1 MAYQSQRKSKLSKL
15 VKKGV
20 SISLVLSMFAGIE
33 QAFAITSVNGETI
46 VASSNQQVSMK
57 DGTILHAWCWSFNA
71 IKENMA
77 AIKEAGYTSVQTSPI
92 NAVVVG
98 NGGDKKFTEQ
108 WYYHYQPT
116 AYTIGNYQLGTEA
129 EFIEMNRVAEQYGIK
144 IIVDA
149 VLNHTTSDYKKVS
162 SEITSITKWNRGN
175 NEIENWKSRWEV
187 TQKSLLGLW
196 EWNTQNPEVQQ
207 YLLKFLKNAV
217 ADGADGFRYDAAKHI
232 ELPGEYPNEFGSN
245 FWNVILNNGTEF
257 QYGEVLQDNISRDA
271 DYANLMSI
279 TASQYG
285 HSIRD
290 MLRNRNVHAGNL
302 GNYQAGVDPSK
313 LVLWVESHDTYANG
327 KTDSESESAW
337 MSDEDLKLGWAMITA
352 RAKGTPLF
360 FSRPVG
366 GGNGVRFPEQTKMGD
381 AGSNLYKDPT
391 IVAVN
396 KFHNAMVG
404 QSEYIR
410 NPNGDTTVAMIERG
424 TQGAVIANLS
434 DSEKSLNTET
444 KLANGTYKDQI
455 SGKTYTV
462 SNGRLSG
469 SIARRSV
476 LVLTNGESFD
486 NLASLSVQGYQEGS
500 HTFLTDTLNLT
511 LQTSNTS
518 EATYSVNNGAPIKF
532 ENGKVITIGSQVQF
546 GETVTVTL
554 SAKNT
559 KGQTVQSVYRFTK
572 EDPNANTTIYFDNPE
587 NWNQVYAYM
596 YSGTDTVLLNKWPGT
611 AMSKDSATGYYT
623 ITVPNSF
630 ISKGAKV
637 LFTNN
642 QGAQYPQNVGF
653 EVNSNGLYS
662 RDGFVKVVEKQIT
675 VPAVLGLKGQTTTE
689 ITITDAIELI
699 LQASHVTDAT
709 YQMNDGDAVSFN
721 DGDKLTLGQD
731 LKNGESLRLTLSAK
745 DSAGEL
751 VTKVY
756 SITKKVE
763 EPATQTTIR
772 FENPDKWTDVFVYMY
787 NAKGEKLLGAWPGTK
802 MEKDGTGLFAVT
814 LPTSY
819 ETDGVKVLFS
829 NNKGAQYPQSIG
841 FEFKSGGTYSKD
853 GLVAEQPSSEFK
865 EESEELPIPFE
876 TQYVDNPELEK
887 GQKVTR
893 LEGQD
898 GVKTITYRSEYI
910 GGQLVAKTKISETVS
925 KEPVTQVVEVGT
937 KVPDIEQQIA
947 NRVYFNNSQGWSKVY
962 AYVYDNKGVPLV
974 GNWPGKEMSQDEY
987 GYYIELG
994 EEFAGGKVIFNNP
1007 DTKVQF
1013 PAQNKPGY
1021 DLELGQVYEIDGSH
1035 RAVLPEPV
1043 AEGFTRI
1050 TFENPGG
1057 WSAANVY
1064 AYYGNPI
1071 QMPLGAWPGQAMLKD
1086 SKGHFYIDLPE
1097 EYANS
1102 NVKLLFNKPNSTIQF
1117 PVSVGF
1123 DFKADGHYTKDGLK

>member
-1 MAYQSQRKSKLSKL
+1 MILSFCNRLHLANDLILKKRRVLIPLQLIARFKVINCRYIFSRKCERFLIIFYEVYMAYQSQSKRILSKL
-15 VKKGV
+15 VKKAVGV
-20 SISLVLSMFAGIE
+20 TLILSMFAGIE
-33 QAFAITSVNGETI
+33 QAFTITSVNGETI

-57 DGTILHAWCWSFNA
+57 DGTVLHAWCWSFNA

-98 NGGDKKFTEQ
+98 NGGDKKFTNQ

-149 VLNHTTSDYKKVS
+149 VLNHTTSDYSKVS
-162 SEITSITKWNRGN
+162 SEIKSINNWTHGADRISNWN
-175 NEIENWKSRWEV
+175 SREEV

-196 EWNTQNPEVQQ
+196 ELNTQNPEVQQ

-217 ADGADGFRYDAAKHI
+217 SDGADGFRYDAAKHI
-232 ELPGEYPNEFGSN
+232 ELPGEYPNQYGSN
-245 FWNVILNNGTEF
+245 FWNVILNNGSEF

-285 HSIRD
+285 HSIREI
-290 MLRNRNVHAGNL
+290 LRNRNANAGNL
-302 GNYQAGVDPSK
+302 GNYRAGVDPSK

-327 KTDSESESAW
+327 NTDSESESAW

-366 GGNGVRFPEQTKMGD
+366 GGKGVRFPEQTKIGD

-410 NPNGDTTVAMIERG
+410 NPNGDTNVAMIERG

-455 SGKTYTV
+455 SGKIYTV

-476 LVLTNGESFD
+476 LVLTKGESFD
-486 NLASLSVQGYQEGS
+486 DLASLSVQGYKEGI

-554 SAKNT
+554 SAKNA
-559 KGQTVQSVYRFTK
+559 KGETVQSVYRFTK
-572 EDPNANTTIYFDNPE
+572 EDPNAN
-587 NWNQVYAYM
+587 
-596 YSGTDTVLLNKWPGT
+596 
-611 AMSKDSATGYYT
+611 
-623 ITVPNSF
+623 
-630 ISKGAKV
+630 
-637 LFTNN
+637 
-642 QGAQYPQNVGF
+642 
-653 EVNSNGLYS
+653 
-662 RDGFVKVVEKQIT
+662 
-675 VPAVLGLKGQTTTE
+675 
-689 ITITDAIELI
+689 
-699 LQASHVTDAT
+699 
-709 YQMNDGDAVSFN
+709 
-721 DGDKLTLGQD
+721 
-731 LKNGESLRLTLSAK
+731 
-745 DSAGEL
+745 
-751 VTKVY
+751 
-756 SITKKVE
+756 
-763 EPATQTTIR
+763 TTIR

-802 MEKDGTGLFAVT
+802 MEKDGTGLLAIT
-814 LPTSY
+814 LPISY

-829 NNKGAQYPQSIG
+829 NNKGAQYPRSLG

-853 GLVAEQPSSEFK
+853 GLVAEQPDSEFK
-865 EESEELPIPFE
+865 EENEELPIPFE
-876 TQYVDNPELEK
+876 TEYVDNPELEK

-893 LEGQD
+893 VEGQD

-910 GGQLVAKTKISETVS
+910 GDQLVSKTKISETVS

-947 NRVYFNNSQGWSKVY
+947 HRVYFNNSQGWSKVY

-1021 DLELGQVYEIDGSH
+1021 DLELGQVYELDGSH

-1043 AEGFTRI
+1043 AEDFTRI

-1057 WSAANVY
+1057 WGAANVY

-1123 DFKADGHYTKDGLK
+1123 DFKVDGHYTKDGLK

>member
-1 MAYQSQRKSKLSKL
+1 MAYQSQSKRILSKL
-15 VKKGV
+15 VKKAVGV
-20 SISLVLSMFAGIE
+20 TLILSMFAGIE
-33 QAFAITSVNGETI
+33 QAFTITSVNGETI

-57 DGTILHAWCWSFNA
+57 DGTVLHAWCWSFNA

-98 NGGDKKFTEQ
+98 NGGDKKFTNQ

-149 VLNHTTSDYKKVS
+149 VLNHTTSDYSKVS
-162 SEITSITKWNRGN
+162 SEIKSINNWTHGADRISNWN
-175 NEIENWKSRWEV
+175 SREEV

-196 EWNTQNPEVQQ
+196 ELNTQNPEVQQ

-217 ADGADGFRYDAAKHI
+217 SDGADGFRYDAAKHI
-232 ELPGEYPNEFGSN
+232 ELPGEYPNQYGSN
-245 FWNVILNNGTEF
+245 FWNVILNNGSEF

-285 HSIRD
+285 HSIREI
-290 MLRNRNVHAGNL
+290 LRNRNANAGNL
-302 GNYQAGVDPSK
+302 GNYRAGVDPSK

-327 KTDSESESAW
+327 NTDSESESAW

-366 GGNGVRFPEQTKMGD
+366 GGKGVRFPEQTKIGD

-410 NPNGDTTVAMIERG
+410 NPNGDTNVAMIERG

-476 LVLTNGESFD
+476 FVLTKGESFD
-486 NLASLSVQGYQEGS
+486 DLASLSVQGYKEGI
-500 HTFLTDTLNLT
+500 HTFLKDTLNLT

-554 SAKNT
+554 SAKNA
-559 KGQTVQSVYRFTK
+559 KGETVQSVYRFTK
-572 EDPNANTTIYFDNPE
+572 EDPNAN
-587 NWNQVYAYM
+587 
-596 YSGTDTVLLNKWPGT
+596 
-611 AMSKDSATGYYT
+611 
-623 ITVPNSF
+623 
-630 ISKGAKV
+630 
-637 LFTNN
+637 
-642 QGAQYPQNVGF
+642 
-653 EVNSNGLYS
+653 
-662 RDGFVKVVEKQIT
+662 
-675 VPAVLGLKGQTTTE
+675 
-689 ITITDAIELI
+689 
-699 LQASHVTDAT
+699 
-709 YQMNDGDAVSFN
+709 
-721 DGDKLTLGQD
+721 
-731 LKNGESLRLTLSAK
+731 
-745 DSAGEL
+745 
-751 VTKVY
+751 
-756 SITKKVE
+756 
-763 EPATQTTIR
+763 TTIR

-802 MEKDGTGLFAVT
+802 MEKDGTGLLAIT
-814 LPTSY
+814 LPISY

-829 NNKGAQYPQSIG
+829 NNKGAQYPQSLG

-853 GLVAEQPSSEFK
+853 GLVAEQPDSEFK
-865 EESEELPIPFE
+865 EENEELPITFE
-876 TQYVDNPELEK
+876 TEYVDNPELEK

-893 LEGQD
+893 VEGQD

-910 GGQLVAKTKISETVS
+910 GDQLVSKTKISETVS

-937 KVPDIEQQIA
+937 KVPDIEQQLA
-947 NRVYFNNSQGWSKVY
+947 HRVYFNNSQGWSKVY

-1021 DLELGQVYEIDGSH
+1021 DLELGQVYELDGSH

-1043 AEGFTRI
+1043 AEDFTRI

-1057 WSAANVY
+1057 WGAANVY
-1064 AYYGNPI
+1064 AYYGHPI

-1123 DFKADGHYTKDGLK
+1123 DFKVDGHYTKDGLK

>member
-1 MAYQSQRKSKLSKL
+1 MAYQSQSKRILSKL
-15 VKKGV
+15 VKKAVGV
-20 SISLVLSMFAGIE
+20 TLILSMFAGIE
-33 QAFAITSVNGETI
+33 QAFTITSVNGETI

-57 DGTILHAWCWSFNA
+57 DGTVLHAWCWSFNA

-98 NGGDKKFTEQ
+98 NGGDKKFTNQ

-149 VLNHTTSDYKKVS
+149 VLNHTTSDYSKVS
-162 SEITSITKWNRGN
+162 SEIKSINNWTHGADRISNWN
-175 NEIENWKSRWEV
+175 SREEV

-196 EWNTQNPEVQQ
+196 ELNTQNPEVQQ

-217 ADGADGFRYDAAKHI
+217 SDGADGFRYDAAKHI
-232 ELPGEYPNEFGSN
+232 ELPGEYPNQYGSN
-245 FWNVILNNGTEF
+245 FWNVILNNGSEF

-285 HSIRD
+285 HSIREI
-290 MLRNRNVHAGNL
+290 LRNRNANAGNL
-302 GNYQAGVDPSK
+302 GNYRAGVDPSK

-327 KTDSESESAW
+327 NTDSESESAW

-366 GGNGVRFPEQTKMGD
+366 GGKGVRFPEQTKIGD

-410 NPNGDTTVAMIERG
+410 NPNGDTNVAMIERG

-476 LVLTNGESFD
+476 LVLTKGESFD
-486 NLASLSVQGYQEGS
+486 DLASLSVQGYQEGI
-500 HTFLTDTLNLT
+500 HTFLKDTLNLT

-554 SAKNT
+554 SAKNA
-559 KGQTVQSVYRFTK
+559 KGETVQSVYRFTK
-572 EDPNANTTIYFDNPE
+572 EDPNAN
-587 NWNQVYAYM
+587 
-596 YSGTDTVLLNKWPGT
+596 
-611 AMSKDSATGYYT
+611 
-623 ITVPNSF
+623 
-630 ISKGAKV
+630 
-637 LFTNN
+637 
-642 QGAQYPQNVGF
+642 
-653 EVNSNGLYS
+653 
-662 RDGFVKVVEKQIT
+662 
-675 VPAVLGLKGQTTTE
+675 
-689 ITITDAIELI
+689 
-699 LQASHVTDAT
+699 
-709 YQMNDGDAVSFN
+709 
-721 DGDKLTLGQD
+721 
-731 LKNGESLRLTLSAK
+731 
-745 DSAGEL
+745 
-751 VTKVY
+751 
-756 SITKKVE
+756 
-763 EPATQTTIR
+763 TTIR

-802 MEKDGTGLFAVT
+802 MEKDGTGLLAIT
-814 LPTSY
+814 LPISY

-829 NNKGAQYPQSIG
+829 NNKGAQYPQSLG

-853 GLVAEQPSSEFK
+853 GLVAEQPDSEFK
-865 EESEELPIPFE
+865 EENEELPIPFE
-876 TQYVDNPELEK
+876 TEYVDNPELEK

-893 LEGQD
+893 VEGQD

-910 GGQLVAKTKISETVS
+910 GDQLVSKTKISETVS

-947 NRVYFNNSQGWSKVY
+947 HRVYFNNSQGWSKVY

-1021 DLELGQVYEIDGSH
+1021 DLELGQVYELDGSH

-1043 AEGFTRI
+1043 AEDFTRI

-1057 WSAANVY
+1057 WGAANVY

-1123 DFKADGHYTKDGLK
+1123 DFKVDGHYTKDGLK

>member
-1 MAYQSQRKSKLSKL
+1 MILSFCNRLHLANDLILKKRRVLIPLQLIARFKVINCRYIFSRKCERFLIIFYEVYMAYQSQSKRILSKL
-15 VKKGV
+15 VKKAVGV
-20 SISLVLSMFAGIE
+20 TLILSMFAGIE
-33 QAFAITSVNGETI
+33 QAFTITSVNGETI

-57 DGTILHAWCWSFNA
+57 DGTVLHAWCWSFNA

-98 NGGDKKFTEQ
+98 NGGDKKFTNQ

-149 VLNHTTSDYKKVS
+149 VLNHTTSDYSKVS
-162 SEITSITKWNRGN
+162 SEIKSINNWTHGADRISNWN
-175 NEIENWKSRWEV
+175 SREEV

-196 EWNTQNPEVQQ
+196 ELNTQNPEVQQ

-217 ADGADGFRYDAAKHI
+217 SDGADGFRYDAAKHI
-232 ELPGEYPNEFGSN
+232 ELPGEYPNQYGSN
-245 FWNVILNNGTEF
+245 FWNVILNNGSEF

-285 HSIRD
+285 HSIREI
-290 MLRNRNVHAGNL
+290 LRNRNANAGNL
-302 GNYQAGVDPSK
+302 GNYRAGVDPSK

-327 KTDSESESAW
+327 NTDSESESAW

-366 GGNGVRFPEQTKMGD
+366 GGKGVRFPEQTKIGD

-410 NPNGDTTVAMIERG
+410 NPNGDTNVAMIERG

-455 SGKTYTV
+455 SGKIYTV

-476 LVLTNGESFD
+476 LVLTKGESFD
-486 NLASLSVQGYQEGS
+486 DLASLSVQGYKEGI
-500 HTFLTDTLNLT
+500 HTFLKDTLNLT

-554 SAKNT
+554 SAKNA
-559 KGQTVQSVYRFTK
+559 KGETVQSVYRFTK
-572 EDPNANTTIYFDNPE
+572 EDPNAN
-587 NWNQVYAYM
+587 
-596 YSGTDTVLLNKWPGT
+596 
-611 AMSKDSATGYYT
+611 
-623 ITVPNSF
+623 
-630 ISKGAKV
+630 
-637 LFTNN
+637 
-642 QGAQYPQNVGF
+642 
-653 EVNSNGLYS
+653 
-662 RDGFVKVVEKQIT
+662 
-675 VPAVLGLKGQTTTE
+675 
-689 ITITDAIELI
+689 
-699 LQASHVTDAT
+699 
-709 YQMNDGDAVSFN
+709 
-721 DGDKLTLGQD
+721 
-731 LKNGESLRLTLSAK
+731 
-745 DSAGEL
+745 
-751 VTKVY
+751 
-756 SITKKVE
+756 
-763 EPATQTTIR
+763 TTIR

-802 MEKDGTGLFAVT
+802 MEKDGTGLLAIT
-814 LPTSY
+814 LPISY

-829 NNKGAQYPQSIG
+829 NNKGAQYPQSLG

-853 GLVAEQPSSEFK
+853 GLVAEQPDSEFK
-865 EESEELPIPFE
+865 EENEELPITFE
-876 TQYVDNPELEK
+876 TEYVDNPELEK

-893 LEGQD
+893 VEGQD

-910 GGQLVAKTKISETVS
+910 GDQLVSKTKISETVS

-937 KVPDIEQQIA
+937 KVPDIEQQLA
-947 NRVYFNNSQGWSKVY
+947 HRVYFNNSQGWSKVY

-1021 DLELGQVYEIDGSH
+1021 DLELGQVYELDGSH

-1043 AEGFTRI
+1043 AEDFTRI

-1057 WSAANVY
+1057 WGAANVY
-1064 AYYGNPI
+1064 AYYGHPI

-1123 DFKADGHYTKDGLK
+1123 DFKVDGHYTKDGLK

>member
-1 MAYQSQRKSKLSKL
+1 MAYQSQSKRILSKL
-15 VKKGV
+15 VKKAVGV
-20 SISLVLSMFAGIE
+20 TLILSMFAGIE
-33 QAFAITSVNGETI
+33 QAFTITSVNGETI

-57 DGTILHAWCWSFNA
+57 DGTVLHAWCWSFNA

-98 NGGDKKFTEQ
+98 NGGDKKFTNQ

-149 VLNHTTSDYKKVS
+149 VLNHTTSDYSKVS
-162 SEITSITKWNRGN
+162 SEIKSINNWTHGADRISNWN
-175 NEIENWKSRWEV
+175 SREEV

-196 EWNTQNPEVQQ
+196 ELNTQNPEVQQ

-217 ADGADGFRYDAAKHI
+217 SDGADGFRYDAAKHI
-232 ELPGEYPNEFGSN
+232 ELPGEYPNQYGSN
-245 FWNVILNNGTEF
+245 FWNVILNNGSEF

-285 HSIRD
+285 HSIREI
-290 MLRNRNVHAGNL
+290 LRNRNANAGNL
-302 GNYQAGVDPSK
+302 GNYRAGVDPSK

-366 GGNGVRFPEQTKMGD
+366 GGKGVRFPEQTKIGD

-410 NPNGDTTVAMIERG
+410 NPNGDTNVAMIERG

-455 SGKTYTV
+455 SGKIYTV

-476 LVLTNGESFD
+476 LVLTKGESFD
-486 NLASLSVQGYQEGS
+486 DLASLSVQGYQEGI
-500 HTFLTDTLNLT
+500 HTFLKDTLNLT

-554 SAKNT
+554 SAKNA
-559 KGQTVQSVYRFTK
+559 KGETVQSVYRFTK
-572 EDPNANTTIYFDNPE
+572 EDPNAN
-587 NWNQVYAYM
+587 
-596 YSGTDTVLLNKWPGT
+596 
-611 AMSKDSATGYYT
+611 
-623 ITVPNSF
+623 
-630 ISKGAKV
+630 
-637 LFTNN
+637 
-642 QGAQYPQNVGF
+642 
-653 EVNSNGLYS
+653 
-662 RDGFVKVVEKQIT
+662 
-675 VPAVLGLKGQTTTE
+675 
-689 ITITDAIELI
+689 
-699 LQASHVTDAT
+699 
-709 YQMNDGDAVSFN
+709 
-721 DGDKLTLGQD
+721 
-731 LKNGESLRLTLSAK
+731 
-745 DSAGEL
+745 
-751 VTKVY
+751 
-756 SITKKVE
+756 
-763 EPATQTTIR
+763 TTIR

-802 MEKDGTGLFAVT
+802 MEKDGTGLLAIT
-814 LPTSY
+814 LPISY

-829 NNKGAQYPQSIG
+829 NNKGAQYPQSLG

-853 GLVAEQPSSEFK
+853 GLVAEQPDSEFK
-865 EESEELPIPFE
+865 EENEELPIPFE
-876 TQYVDNPELEK
+876 TEYVDNPELEK

-893 LEGQD
+893 VEGQD

-910 GGQLVAKTKISETVS
+910 GDQLVSKTKISETVS

-947 NRVYFNNSQGWSKVY
+947 HRVYFNNSQGWSKVY

-1021 DLELGQVYEIDGSH
+1021 DLELGQVYELDGSH

-1043 AEGFTRI
+1043 AEDFTRI

-1057 WSAANVY
+1057 WGAANVY
-1064 AYYGNPI
+1064 AYYGHPI

-1123 DFKADGHYTKDGLK
+1123 DFKVDGHYTKDGLK

>member
-1 MAYQSQRKSKLSKL
+1 MAYQSQSKRILSKL
-15 VKKGV
+15 VKKAV
-20 SISLVLSMFAGIE
+20 SVTLVLSMFAGIE
-33 QAFAITSVNGETI
+33 QAFTITSVNGETI

-57 DGTILHAWCWSFNA
+57 DGTVLHAWCWSFNA

-245 FWNVILNNGTEF
+245 FWNVILNNGSEF

-290 MLRNRNVHAGNL
+290 MLRNRNVNAGNL

-366 GGNGVRFPEQTKMGD
+366 GGNGKRFPEQTKLGD

-410 NPNGDTTVAMIERG
+410 NPNGDTNVAMIERG

-444 KLANGTYKDQI
+444 KLANGTYTDQI

-476 LVLTNGESFD
+476 LVLTKGESQ
-486 NLASLSVQGYQEGS
+486 ASLSIQGYQEGS

-554 SAKNT
+554 SAKNA
-559 KGQTVQSVYRFTK
+559 KGETVQSVYRFTK
-572 EDPNANTTIYFDNPE
+572 EDPNAN
-587 NWNQVYAYM
+587 
-596 YSGTDTVLLNKWPGT
+596 
-611 AMSKDSATGYYT
+611 
-623 ITVPNSF
+623 
-630 ISKGAKV
+630 
-637 LFTNN
+637 
-642 QGAQYPQNVGF
+642 
-653 EVNSNGLYS
+653 
-662 RDGFVKVVEKQIT
+662 
-675 VPAVLGLKGQTTTE
+675 
-689 ITITDAIELI
+689 
-699 LQASHVTDAT
+699 
-709 YQMNDGDAVSFN
+709 
-721 DGDKLTLGQD
+721 
-731 LKNGESLRLTLSAK
+731 
-745 DSAGEL
+745 
-751 VTKVY
+751 
-756 SITKKVE
+756 
-763 EPATQTTIR
+763 TTIR

-787 NAKGEKLLGAWPGTK
+787 NAKGDKLLGAWPGTK
-802 MEKDGTGLFAVT
+802 MEKDGTGLLAIT
-814 LPTSY
+814 LPISY

-829 NNKGAQYPQSIG
+829 NNKGAQYPQSLG

-853 GLVAEQPSSEFK
+853 GLVPEKPKSEFK
-865 EESEELPIPFE
+865 EENEELPIPFE
-876 TQYVDNPELEK
+876 TEYVDNPELEK

-893 LEGQD
+893 VEGQD

-910 GGQLVAKTKISETVS
+910 GDQLVSKTKISETVS

-937 KVPDIEQQIA
+937 KVSNIEQKIA
-947 NRVYFNNSQGWSKVY
+947 HRVYFNNSQGWSKVY

-1021 DLELGQVYEIDGSH
+1021 DLELGQVYELDGSH

-1043 AEGFTRI
+1043 AEDFTRI

-1057 WSAANVY
+1057 WGAANVY

-1071 QMPLGAWPGQAMLKD
+1071 QLPLGAWPGQAMLKD

-1123 DFKADGHYTKDGLK
+1123 DFKVDGHYTKDGLK

>member
-1 MAYQSQRKSKLSKL
+1 MAYQSQSKRILSKL
-15 VKKGV
+15 VKKAV
-20 SISLVLSMFAGIE
+20 SVTLILSMFAGIE
-33 QAFAITSVNGETI
+33 QAFTITSVNGETI

-57 DGTILHAWCWSFNA
+57 DGTVLHAWCWSFNA

-98 NGGDKKFTEQ
+98 NGGDKKFTNQ

-129 EFIEMNRVAEQYGIK
+129 EFVEMNRVAEQYGIK

-149 VLNHTTSDYKKVS
+149 VLNHTTSDYNKIS
-162 SEITSITKWNRGN
+162 SEIKSITKWSHGN
-175 NEIENWKSRWEV
+175 TKIENWRSREEV
-187 TQKSLLGLW
+187 TQKSLLQLW

-245 FWNVILNNGTEF
+245 FWNVILNNGSEF

-290 MLRNRNVHAGNL
+290 MLRNRNVNAGNL

-366 GGNGVRFPEQTKMGD
+366 GGNGVRFPEQTKIGD

-410 NPNGDTTVAMIERG
+410 NPNGDTSVAMIERG

-434 DSEKSLNTET
+434 DSEKNLNTET

-476 LVLTNGESFD
+476 LVLTKGESFD
-486 NLASLSVQGYQEGS
+486 NLASLSVQGYQAGS

-554 SAKNT
+554 SAKNA
-559 KGQTVQSVYRFTK
+559 KGETVQSVYRFTK
-572 EDPNANTTIYFDNPE
+572 EDPNAN
-587 NWNQVYAYM
+587 
-596 YSGTDTVLLNKWPGT
+596 
-611 AMSKDSATGYYT
+611 
-623 ITVPNSF
+623 
-630 ISKGAKV
+630 
-637 LFTNN
+637 
-642 QGAQYPQNVGF
+642 
-653 EVNSNGLYS
+653 
-662 RDGFVKVVEKQIT
+662 
-675 VPAVLGLKGQTTTE
+675 
-689 ITITDAIELI
+689 
-699 LQASHVTDAT
+699 
-709 YQMNDGDAVSFN
+709 
-721 DGDKLTLGQD
+721 
-731 LKNGESLRLTLSAK
+731 
-745 DSAGEL
+745 
-751 VTKVY
+751 
-756 SITKKVE
+756 
-763 EPATQTTIR
+763 TTIR

-802 MEKDGTGLFAVT
+802 MEKDGTGLFAIT

-829 NNKGAQYPQSIG
+829 NNKGAQYPRSLG

-853 GLVAEQPSSEFK
+853 GLVAEQPASEFK
-865 EESEELPIPFE
+865 EENEELPIPFE
-876 TQYVDNPELEK
+876 TEYVDNPELEK

-893 LEGQD
+893 VEGQD

-910 GGQLVAKTKISETVS
+910 GDQLVSKTKISETVS

-937 KVPDIEQQIA
+937 KLPDIEQQIA
-947 NRVYFNNSQGWSKVY
+947 HRIYFNNSQGWSKVY
-962 AYVYDNKGVPLV
+962 TYVYDNKGVPLV

-1021 DLELGQVYEIDGSH
+1021 DLELGQVYELDGSH

-1043 AEGFTRI
+1043 AEGLTRI

-1057 WSAANVY
+1057 WGAANVY

-1123 DFKADGHYTKDGLK
+1123 DFKVDGHYTKDGLK

>member
-1 MAYQSQRKSKLSKL
+1 MAYQSQSKRKLFKL

-20 SISLVLSMFAGIE
+20 SISLILSMFAGIE

-257 QYGEVLQDNISRDA
+257 QYGEILQDNISRDA

-554 SAKNT
+554 SAKNA

-587 NWNQVYAYM
+587 NWNQVFAYM

-675 VPAVLGLKGQTTTE
+675 EPAVLGLKDQTTTE

-745 DSAGEL
+745 DSAGKL

-829 NNKGAQYPQSIG
+829 NNKGAQYPQSVG

-853 GLVAEQPSSEFK
+853 GLVAEQPASEFK

-876 TQYVDNPELEK
+876 TEYVDNPELEK

-893 LEGQD
+893 VEGQD

-910 GGQLVAKTKISETVS
+910 GSQLVSKTKISETVS

-937 KVPDIEQQIA
+937 KVPDIEQQIT

-1086 SKGHFYIDLPE
+1086 NKGHFYIDLPD

-1123 DFKADGHYTKDGLK
+1123 DFKVDGHYTKDRLK

>member
-1 MAYQSQRKSKLSKL
+1 MAYQSQSKRILSKL
-15 VKKGV
+15 VKKAV
-20 SISLVLSMFAGIE
+20 SVTLVLSMFAGIE
-33 QAFAITSVNGETI
+33 QAFTITSVNGETI

-57 DGTILHAWCWSFNA
+57 DGTVLHAWCWSFNS

-149 VLNHTTSDYKKVS
+149 VLNHTTSDYNAIS
-162 SEITSITKWNRGN
+162 SEVKSIPKWTHGN
-175 NEIENWKSRWEV
+175 TLVENWGSRWDV
-187 TQKSLLGLW
+187 TQNSLLQLW

-232 ELPGEYPNEFGSN
+232 ELPGEYPSEFGSN
-245 FWNVILNNGTEF
+245 FWNVILNNGSEF

-290 MLRNRNVHAGNL
+290 MLRNRNANAGNL

-366 GGNGVRFPEQTKMGD
+366 GGNGVRFPEQTKLGD

-410 NPNGDTTVAMIERG
+410 NPNGDTNVAMIERG

-476 LVLTNGESFD
+476 LVLTKGDD

-554 SAKNT
+554 SAKNA
-559 KGQTVQSVYRFTK
+559 KGETVQSVYRFTK
-572 EDPNANTTIYFDNPE
+572 EDPNAN
-587 NWNQVYAYM
+587 
-596 YSGTDTVLLNKWPGT
+596 
-611 AMSKDSATGYYT
+611 
-623 ITVPNSF
+623 
-630 ISKGAKV
+630 
-637 LFTNN
+637 
-642 QGAQYPQNVGF
+642 
-653 EVNSNGLYS
+653 
-662 RDGFVKVVEKQIT
+662 
-675 VPAVLGLKGQTTTE
+675 
-689 ITITDAIELI
+689 
-699 LQASHVTDAT
+699 
-709 YQMNDGDAVSFN
+709 
-721 DGDKLTLGQD
+721 
-731 LKNGESLRLTLSAK
+731 
-745 DSAGEL
+745 
-751 VTKVY
+751 
-756 SITKKVE
+756 
-763 EPATQTTIR
+763 TTIR

-787 NAKGEKLLGAWPGTK
+787 NAKGDKLLGAWPGTK
-802 MEKDGTGLFAVT
+802 MEKDGTGLLATT
-814 LPTSY
+814 LPISH

-829 NNKGAQYPQSIG
+829 NNKGAQYPQSLG

-853 GLVAEQPSSEFK
+853 GLVAEKPESEFK
-865 EESEELPIPFE
+865 EENEELPIPFE
-876 TQYVDNPELEK
+876 TEYVDNPELKK

-893 LEGQD
+893 VEGQD

-910 GGQLVAKTKISETVS
+910 GDQLVSKTKISETVS

-962 AYVYDNKGVPLV
+962 TYVYDNKGVPLV

-1064 AYYGNPI
+1064 AYYGNLI
-1071 QMPLGAWPGQAMLKD
+1071 QLPLGAWPGQAMLKD
-1086 SKGHFYIDLPE
+1086 SKGHFYIDLQE

-1123 DFKADGHYTKDGLK
+1123 DFKVDGHYTKDGLK

>member
-1 MAYQSQRKSKLSKL
+1 MILSFCNRLHLANDLILKKRRVLIPLQLIARFKVINCRYIFSRKCERFLIIFYEVYMAYQSQSKRILSKL
-15 VKKGV
+15 VKKAVGV
-20 SISLVLSMFAGIE
+20 TLILSMFAGIE
-33 QAFAITSVNGETI
+33 QAFTITSVNGETI

-57 DGTILHAWCWSFNA
+57 DGTVLHAWCWSFNA

-98 NGGDKKFTEQ
+98 NGGDKKFTNQ

-149 VLNHTTSDYKKVS
+149 VLNHTTSDYSKVS
-162 SEITSITKWNRGN
+162 SEIKSINNWTHGADRISNWN
-175 NEIENWKSRWEV
+175 SREEV

-196 EWNTQNPEVQQ
+196 ELNTQNPEVQQ

-217 ADGADGFRYDAAKHI
+217 SDGADGFRYDAAKHI
-232 ELPGEYPNEFGSN
+232 ELPGEYPNQYGSN
-245 FWNVILNNGTEF
+245 FWNVILNNGSEF

-285 HSIRD
+285 HSIREI
-290 MLRNRNVHAGNL
+290 LRNRNANAGNL
-302 GNYQAGVDPSK
+302 GNYRAGVDPSK

-327 KTDSESESAW
+327 NTDSESESAW

-366 GGNGVRFPEQTKMGD
+366 GGKGVRFPEQTKIGD

-410 NPNGDTTVAMIERG
+410 NPNGDTNVAMIERG

-455 SGKTYTV
+455 SGKIYTV

-476 LVLTNGESFD
+476 LVLTKGESFD
-486 NLASLSVQGYQEGS
+486 DLASLSVQGYKEGI
-500 HTFLTDTLNLT
+500 HTFLKDTLNLT

-554 SAKNT
+554 SAKNA
-559 KGQTVQSVYRFTK
+559 KGETVQSVYRFTK
-572 EDPNANTTIYFDNPE
+572 EDPNAN
-587 NWNQVYAYM
+587 
-596 YSGTDTVLLNKWPGT
+596 
-611 AMSKDSATGYYT
+611 
-623 ITVPNSF
+623 
-630 ISKGAKV
+630 
-637 LFTNN
+637 
-642 QGAQYPQNVGF
+642 
-653 EVNSNGLYS
+653 
-662 RDGFVKVVEKQIT
+662 
-675 VPAVLGLKGQTTTE
+675 
-689 ITITDAIELI
+689 
-699 LQASHVTDAT
+699 
-709 YQMNDGDAVSFN
+709 
-721 DGDKLTLGQD
+721 
-731 LKNGESLRLTLSAK
+731 
-745 DSAGEL
+745 
-751 VTKVY
+751 
-756 SITKKVE
+756 
-763 EPATQTTIR
+763 TTIR

-802 MEKDGTGLFAVT
+802 MEKDCTGLLAIT
-814 LPTSY
+814 LPISY

-829 NNKGAQYPQSIG
+829 NNKGAQYPRSLG

-853 GLVAEQPSSEFK
+853 GLVAEQPDSEFK
-865 EESEELPIPFE
+865 EENEELPIPFE
-876 TQYVDNPELEK
+876 TEYVDNPELEK

-893 LEGQD
+893 VEGQD

-910 GGQLVAKTKISETVS
+910 GDQLVSKTKISETVS

-937 KVPDIEQQIA
+937 KVPDIEQQLA
-947 NRVYFNNSQGWSKVY
+947 HRVYFNNSQGWSKVY

-1021 DLELGQVYEIDGSH
+1021 DLELGQVYELDGSH

-1043 AEGFTRI
+1043 AEDFTRI

-1057 WSAANVY
+1057 WGAANVY
-1064 AYYGNPI
+1064 AYYGHPI

-1123 DFKADGHYTKDGLK
+1123 DFKVDGHYTKDGLK

>member
-1 MAYQSQRKSKLSKL
+1 MAYQSQSKRILSKL
-15 VKKGV
+15 VKKAVGV
-20 SISLVLSMFAGIE
+20 TLILSMFAGIE
-33 QAFAITSVNGETI
+33 QAFTITSVNGETI

-57 DGTILHAWCWSFNA
+57 DGTVLHAWCWSFNA

-98 NGGDKKFTEQ
+98 NGGDKKFTNQ

-149 VLNHTTSDYKKVS
+149 VLNHTTSDYSKVS
-162 SEITSITKWNRGN
+162 SEIKSINNWTHGADRISNWN
-175 NEIENWKSRWEV
+175 SREEV

-196 EWNTQNPEVQQ
+196 ELNTQNPEVQQ

-217 ADGADGFRYDAAKHI
+217 SDGADGFRYDAAKHI
-232 ELPGEYPNEFGSN
+232 ELPGEYPNQYGSN
-245 FWNVILNNGTEF
+245 FWNVILNNGSEF

-290 MLRNRNVHAGNL
+290 MLRNRNVNAGNL

-366 GGNGVRFPEQTKMGD
+366 GGKGVRFPEQTKIGD

-410 NPNGDTTVAMIERG
+410 NPNGDTNVAMIERG

-476 LVLTNGESFD
+476 LVLTKGD
-486 NLASLSVQGYQEGS
+486 DDLASLSVQGYQEGI
-500 HTFLTDTLNLT
+500 HTFLKDTLNLT

-554 SAKNT
+554 SAKNA
-559 KGQTVQSVYRFTK
+559 KGETVQSVYRFTK
-572 EDPNANTTIYFDNPE
+572 EDPNAN
-587 NWNQVYAYM
+587 
-596 YSGTDTVLLNKWPGT
+596 
-611 AMSKDSATGYYT
+611 
-623 ITVPNSF
+623 
-630 ISKGAKV
+630 
-637 LFTNN
+637 
-642 QGAQYPQNVGF
+642 
-653 EVNSNGLYS
+653 
-662 RDGFVKVVEKQIT
+662 
-675 VPAVLGLKGQTTTE
+675 
-689 ITITDAIELI
+689 
-699 LQASHVTDAT
+699 
-709 YQMNDGDAVSFN
+709 
-721 DGDKLTLGQD
+721 
-731 LKNGESLRLTLSAK
+731 
-745 DSAGEL
+745 
-751 VTKVY
+751 
-756 SITKKVE
+756 
-763 EPATQTTIR
+763 TTIR

-802 MEKDGTGLFAVT
+802 MEKDGTGLLAIT
-814 LPTSY
+814 LPISY

-829 NNKGAQYPQSIG
+829 NNKGAQYPQSLG

-853 GLVAEQPSSEFK
+853 GLVAEQPDSEFK
-865 EESEELPIPFE
+865 EENEELPIPFE
-876 TQYVDNPELEK
+876 TEYVDNPELEK

-893 LEGQD
+893 VEGQD

-910 GGQLVAKTKISETVS
+910 GDQLVSKTKISETVS

-937 KVPDIEQQIA
+937 KVPDIEQQLA
-947 NRVYFNNSQGWSKVY
+947 HRVYFNNSQGWSKVY

-1021 DLELGQVYEIDGSH
+1021 DLELGQVYELDGSH

-1043 AEGFTRI
+1043 AEDFTRI

-1057 WSAANVY
+1057 WGAANVY
-1064 AYYGNPI
+1064 AYYGHPI

-1123 DFKADGHYTKDGLK
+1123 DFKVDGHYTKDGLK

>member
-1 MAYQSQRKSKLSKL
+1 MAYQSQSKRILSKL
-15 VKKGV
+15 VKKAVGV
-20 SISLVLSMFAGIE
+20 TLILSMFAGIE
-33 QAFAITSVNGETI
+33 QAFTITSVNGETI

-57 DGTILHAWCWSFNA
+57 DGTVLHAWCWSFNA

-98 NGGDKKFTEQ
+98 NGGDKKFTNQ

-149 VLNHTTSDYKKVS
+149 VLNHTTSDYNAIS
-162 SEITSITKWNRGN
+162 SEVKSIPKWTHGNTK
-175 NEIENWKSRWEV
+175 IENWGSRWDV
-187 TQKSLLGLW
+187 TQNSLLQLW

-245 FWNVILNNGTEF
+245 FWNVILNNGSEF

-285 HSIRD
+285 HSIREI
-290 MLRNRNVHAGNL
+290 LRNRNANAGNL
-302 GNYQAGVDPSK
+302 GNYRAGVDPSK

-327 KTDSESESAW
+327 DTDRDSESAW

-366 GGNGVRFPEQTKMGD
+366 GGNGKRFPEQTKLGD

-410 NPNGDTTVAMIERG
+410 NPNGDTNVAMIERG

-444 KLANGTYKDQI
+444 KLANGTYTDQI

-462 SNGRLSG
+462 SNGRLNG

-476 LVLTNGESFD
+476 LVLTKGDD
-486 NLASLSVQGYQEGS
+486 NLASLSIQGYQEGS

-554 SAKNT
+554 SAKNA
-559 KGQTVQSVYRFTK
+559 KGETVQSVYRFTK
-572 EDPNANTTIYFDNPE
+572 EDPNAN
-587 NWNQVYAYM
+587 
-596 YSGTDTVLLNKWPGT
+596 
-611 AMSKDSATGYYT
+611 
-623 ITVPNSF
+623 
-630 ISKGAKV
+630 
-637 LFTNN
+637 
-642 QGAQYPQNVGF
+642 
-653 EVNSNGLYS
+653 
-662 RDGFVKVVEKQIT
+662 
-675 VPAVLGLKGQTTTE
+675 
-689 ITITDAIELI
+689 
-699 LQASHVTDAT
+699 
-709 YQMNDGDAVSFN
+709 
-721 DGDKLTLGQD
+721 
-731 LKNGESLRLTLSAK
+731 
-745 DSAGEL
+745 
-751 VTKVY
+751 
-756 SITKKVE
+756 
-763 EPATQTTIR
+763 TTIR

-787 NAKGEKLLGAWPGTK
+787 NAKGDKLLGAWPGTK
-802 MEKDGTGLFAVT
+802 MEKDGTGILAIT
-814 LPTSY
+814 LPISY

-829 NNKGAQYPQSIG
+829 NNKGAQYPQSLG

-853 GLVAEQPSSEFK
+853 GLVPGKPKSEFK
-865 EESEELPIPFE
+865 EENEELPIPFE
-876 TQYVDNPELEK
+876 TEYVDNPELEK

-893 LEGQD
+893 VEGQD

-910 GGQLVAKTKISETVS
+910 GDQLVSKTKISETVS

-937 KVPDIEQQIA
+937 KVSGIEQRIA
-947 NRVYFNNSQGWSKVY
+947 HRVYFNNSQGWSKVY

-1021 DLELGQVYEIDGSH
+1021 DLELGQVYELDGSH

-1043 AEGFTRI
+1043 AEDFTRI

-1057 WSAANVY
+1057 WGAANVY

-1071 QMPLGAWPGQAMLKD
+1071 QLPLGAWPGQAMLKD

-1123 DFKADGHYTKDGLK
+1123 DFKVDGHYTKDGLK

>member
-1 MAYQSQRKSKLSKL
+1 MAYQSQSKRILSKL
-15 VKKGV
+15 VKKAVGV
-20 SISLVLSMFAGIE
+20 TLILSMFAGIE
-33 QAFAITSVNGETI
+33 QAFTITSVNGETI

-57 DGTILHAWCWSFNA
+57 DGTVLHAWCWSFNA

-98 NGGDKKFTEQ
+98 NGGDKKFTNQ

-149 VLNHTTSDYKKVS
+149 VLNHTTSDYSKVS
-162 SEITSITKWNRGN
+162 SEIKSINNWTHGADRISNWN
-175 NEIENWKSRWEV
+175 SREEV

-196 EWNTQNPEVQQ
+196 ELNTQNPEVQQ

-217 ADGADGFRYDAAKHI
+217 SDGADGFRYDAAKHI
-232 ELPGEYPNEFGSN
+232 ELPGEYPNQYGSN
-245 FWNVILNNGTEF
+245 FWNVILNNGSEF

-285 HSIRD
+285 HSIREI
-290 MLRNRNVHAGNL
+290 LRNRNANAGNL
-302 GNYQAGVDPSK
+302 GNYRAGVDPSK

-327 KTDSESESAW
+327 NTDSESESAW

-366 GGNGVRFPEQTKMGD
+366 GGKGVRFPEQTKIGD

-410 NPNGDTTVAMIERG
+410 NPNGDTNVAMIERG

-455 SGKTYTV
+455 SGKIYTV

-476 LVLTNGESFD
+476 LVLTKGESFD
-486 NLASLSVQGYQEGS
+486 DLASLSVQGYKEGI
-500 HTFLTDTLNLT
+500 HTFLKDTLNLT

-554 SAKNT
+554 SAKNA
-559 KGQTVQSVYRFTK
+559 KGETVQSVYRFTK
-572 EDPNANTTIYFDNPE
+572 EDPNAN
-587 NWNQVYAYM
+587 
-596 YSGTDTVLLNKWPGT
+596 
-611 AMSKDSATGYYT
+611 
-623 ITVPNSF
+623 
-630 ISKGAKV
+630 
-637 LFTNN
+637 
-642 QGAQYPQNVGF
+642 
-653 EVNSNGLYS
+653 
-662 RDGFVKVVEKQIT
+662 
-675 VPAVLGLKGQTTTE
+675 
-689 ITITDAIELI
+689 
-699 LQASHVTDAT
+699 
-709 YQMNDGDAVSFN
+709 
-721 DGDKLTLGQD
+721 
-731 LKNGESLRLTLSAK
+731 
-745 DSAGEL
+745 
-751 VTKVY
+751 
-756 SITKKVE
+756 
-763 EPATQTTIR
+763 TTIR

-802 MEKDGTGLFAVT
+802 MEKDGTGLLAIT
-814 LPTSY
+814 LPISY

-829 NNKGAQYPQSIG
+829 NNKGSQYPQSLG
-841 FEFKSGGTYSKD
+841 FDFKSGGTYSKD
-853 GLVAEQPSSEFK
+853 GLVAEQPDSEFK
-865 EESEELPIPFE
+865 EENEELPIPFE
-876 TQYVDNPELEK
+876 TEYVDNPELEK

-893 LEGQD
+893 VEGQD

-910 GGQLVAKTKISETVS
+910 GDQLVSKTKISETVS

-937 KVPDIEQQIA
+937 KVPDIEQQLA
-947 NRVYFNNSQGWSKVY
+947 HRVYFNNSQGWSKVY

-1021 DLELGQVYEIDGSH
+1021 DLELGQVYELDGSH

-1043 AEGFTRI
+1043 AEDFTRI

-1057 WSAANVY
+1057 WGAANVY

-1123 DFKADGHYTKDGLK
+1123 DFKVDGHYTKDGLK

>member
-1 MAYQSQRKSKLSKL
+1 MAYQSQSKRILSKL
-15 VKKGV
+15 VKKAVGV
-20 SISLVLSMFAGIE
+20 TLILSMFAGIE
-33 QAFAITSVNGETI
+33 QAFTITSVNGETI

-57 DGTILHAWCWSFNA
+57 DGTVLHAWCWSFNA

-98 NGGDKKFTEQ
+98 NGGDKKFTNQ

-149 VLNHTTSDYKKVS
+149 VLNHTTSDYSKVS
-162 SEITSITKWNRGN
+162 SEIKSINNWTHGADRISNWN
-175 NEIENWKSRWEV
+175 SREEV

-196 EWNTQNPEVQQ
+196 ELNTQNPEVQQ

-217 ADGADGFRYDAAKHI
+217 SDGADGFRYDAAKHI
-232 ELPGEYPNEFGSN
+232 ELPGDYPNQYGSN
-245 FWNVILNNGTEF
+245 FWNVILNNGSEF

-290 MLRNRNVHAGNL
+290 MLRNRNVNAGNL

-366 GGNGVRFPEQTKMGD
+366 GGKGVRFPEQTKIGD

-410 NPNGDTTVAMIERG
+410 NPNGDTSVAMIERG

-469 SIARRSV
+469 SVARRSV

-486 NLASLSVQGYQEGS
+486 NLASLSVQGYQAGS

-554 SAKNT
+554 SAKNA
-559 KGQTVQSVYRFTK
+559 KGETVQSVYRFTK
-572 EDPNANTTIYFDNPE
+572 EDPKAN
-587 NWNQVYAYM
+587 
-596 YSGTDTVLLNKWPGT
+596 
-611 AMSKDSATGYYT
+611 
-623 ITVPNSF
+623 
-630 ISKGAKV
+630 
-637 LFTNN
+637 
-642 QGAQYPQNVGF
+642 
-653 EVNSNGLYS
+653 
-662 RDGFVKVVEKQIT
+662 
-675 VPAVLGLKGQTTTE
+675 
-689 ITITDAIELI
+689 
-699 LQASHVTDAT
+699 
-709 YQMNDGDAVSFN
+709 
-721 DGDKLTLGQD
+721 
-731 LKNGESLRLTLSAK
+731 
-745 DSAGEL
+745 
-751 VTKVY
+751 
-756 SITKKVE
+756 
-763 EPATQTTIR
+763 TTIR

-802 MEKDGTGLFAVT
+802 MEKDGTGLFAIT

-829 NNKGAQYPQSIG
+829 NNKGAQYPRSLG

-853 GLVAEQPSSEFK
+853 GLVAEQPDSEFK
-865 EESEELPIPFE
+865 EENEELPIPFE
-876 TQYVDNPELEK
+876 TEYVDNPELEK

-893 LEGQD
+893 VEGQD

-910 GGQLVAKTKISETVS
+910 GDQLVSKTKISETVS

-937 KVPDIEQQIA
+937 KLPDIEQQIA
-947 NRVYFNNSQGWSKVY
+947 HRVYFNNSQGWSKVY

-1021 DLELGQVYEIDGSH
+1021 DLELGQVYELDGSH

-1043 AEGFTRI
+1043 AEDFTRI

-1057 WSAANVY
+1057 WGAANVY

-1071 QMPLGAWPGQAMLKD
+1071 QLPLGAWPGQAMLKD

-1123 DFKADGHYTKDGLK
+1123 DFKVDGHYTKDGLK

>member
-1 MAYQSQRKSKLSKL
+1 MILSFCNRLHLANDLILKKRRVLIPLQLIARFKVINCRYIFSRKCERFLIIFYEVYMAYQSQSKRILSKL
-15 VKKGV
+15 VKKAVGV
-20 SISLVLSMFAGIE
+20 TLILSMFAGIE
-33 QAFAITSVNGETI
+33 QAFTITSVNGETI

-57 DGTILHAWCWSFNA
+57 DGTVLHAWCWSFNA

-98 NGGDKKFTEQ
+98 NGGDKKFTNQ

-149 VLNHTTSDYKKVS
+149 VLNHTTSDYSKVS
-162 SEITSITKWNRGN
+162 SEIKSINNWTHGADRISNWN
-175 NEIENWKSRWEV
+175 SREEV

-196 EWNTQNPEVQQ
+196 ELNTQNPEVQQ

-217 ADGADGFRYDAAKHI
+217 SDGADGFRYDAAKHI
-232 ELPGEYPNEFGSN
+232 ELPGEYPNQYGSN
-245 FWNVILNNGTEF
+245 FWNVILNNGSEF

-285 HSIRD
+285 HSIREI
-290 MLRNRNVHAGNL
+290 LRNRNANAGNL
-302 GNYQAGVDPSK
+302 GNYRAGVDPSK

-327 KTDSESESAW
+327 NTDSESESAW

-366 GGNGVRFPEQTKMGD
+366 GGKGVRFPEQTKIGD

-410 NPNGDTTVAMIERG
+410 NPNGDTNVAMIERG

-455 SGKTYTV
+455 SGKIYTV

-476 LVLTNGESFD
+476 LVLTKGESFD
-486 NLASLSVQGYQEGS
+486 DLASLSVQGYKEGI

-554 SAKNT
+554 SAKNA
-559 KGQTVQSVYRFTK
+559 KGETVQSVYRFTK
-572 EDPNANTTIYFDNPE
+572 EDPKAN
-587 NWNQVYAYM
+587 
-596 YSGTDTVLLNKWPGT
+596 
-611 AMSKDSATGYYT
+611 
-623 ITVPNSF
+623 
-630 ISKGAKV
+630 
-637 LFTNN
+637 
-642 QGAQYPQNVGF
+642 
-653 EVNSNGLYS
+653 
-662 RDGFVKVVEKQIT
+662 
-675 VPAVLGLKGQTTTE
+675 
-689 ITITDAIELI
+689 
-699 LQASHVTDAT
+699 
-709 YQMNDGDAVSFN
+709 
-721 DGDKLTLGQD
+721 
-731 LKNGESLRLTLSAK
+731 
-745 DSAGEL
+745 
-751 VTKVY
+751 
-756 SITKKVE
+756 
-763 EPATQTTIR
+763 TTIR

-802 MEKDGTGLFAVT
+802 MEKDGTGLLAIT
-814 LPTSY
+814 LPISY

-829 NNKGAQYPQSIG
+829 NNKGAQYPQSLG

-853 GLVAEQPSSEFK
+853 GLVAEQPDSEFK
-865 EESEELPIPFE
+865 EENEELPIPFE
-876 TQYVDNPELEK
+876 TEYVDNPELEK

-893 LEGQD
+893 VEGQD

-910 GGQLVAKTKISETVS
+910 GDQLVSKTKISETVS

-947 NRVYFNNSQGWSKVY
+947 HRVYFNNSQGWSKVY

-1021 DLELGQVYEIDGSH
+1021 DLELGQVYELDGSH

-1043 AEGFTRI
+1043 AEDFTRI

-1057 WSAANVY
+1057 WGAANVY
-1064 AYYGNPI
+1064 AYYGHPI

-1123 DFKADGHYTKDGLK
+1123 DFKVDGHYTKDGLK

>member
-1 MAYQSQRKSKLSKL
+1 MAYQSQSKRILSKL
-15 VKKGV
+15 VKKAVGV
-20 SISLVLSMFAGIE
+20 TLILSMFAGIE
-33 QAFAITSVNGETI
+33 QAFTITSVNGETI
-46 VASSNQQVSMK
+46 VGSSNQQVSMK
-57 DGTILHAWCWSFNA
+57 DGTVLHAWCWSFNA

-98 NGGDKKFTEQ
+98 NGGDKKFTNQ

-149 VLNHTTSDYKKVS
+149 VLNHTTSDYSKVS
-162 SEITSITKWNRGN
+162 SEIKSINNWTHGADRISNWN
-175 NEIENWKSRWEV
+175 SREEV

-196 EWNTQNPEVQQ
+196 ELNTQNPEVQQ

-217 ADGADGFRYDAAKHI
+217 SDGADGFRYDAAKHI
-232 ELPGEYPNEFGSN
+232 ELPGEYPNQYGSN
-245 FWNVILNNGTEF
+245 FWNVILNNGSEF

-285 HSIRD
+285 HSIREI
-290 MLRNRNVHAGNL
+290 LRNRNANAGNL
-302 GNYQAGVDPSK
+302 GNYRAGVDPSK

-327 KTDSESESAW
+327 NTDSESESAW

-366 GGNGVRFPEQTKMGD
+366 GGKGVRFPEQTKIGD

-410 NPNGDTTVAMIERG
+410 NPNGDTNVAMIERG

-455 SGKTYTV
+455 SGKIYTV

-476 LVLTNGESFD
+476 LVLTKGESFD
-486 NLASLSVQGYQEGS
+486 DLASLSVQGYKEGI
-500 HTFLTDTLNLT
+500 HTFLKDTLNLT

-554 SAKNT
+554 SAKNA
-559 KGQTVQSVYRFTK
+559 KGETVQSVYRFTK
-572 EDPNANTTIYFDNPE
+572 EDPNAN
-587 NWNQVYAYM
+587 
-596 YSGTDTVLLNKWPGT
+596 
-611 AMSKDSATGYYT
+611 
-623 ITVPNSF
+623 
-630 ISKGAKV
+630 
-637 LFTNN
+637 
-642 QGAQYPQNVGF
+642 
-653 EVNSNGLYS
+653 
-662 RDGFVKVVEKQIT
+662 
-675 VPAVLGLKGQTTTE
+675 
-689 ITITDAIELI
+689 
-699 LQASHVTDAT
+699 
-709 YQMNDGDAVSFN
+709 
-721 DGDKLTLGQD
+721 
-731 LKNGESLRLTLSAK
+731 
-745 DSAGEL
+745 
-751 VTKVY
+751 
-756 SITKKVE
+756 
-763 EPATQTTIR
+763 TTIR

-802 MEKDGTGLFAVT
+802 MEKDGTGLLAIT
-814 LPTSY
+814 LPISY

-829 NNKGAQYPQSIG
+829 NNKGAQYPQSLG

-853 GLVAEQPSSEFK
+853 GLVAEQPDSEFK
-865 EESEELPIPFE
+865 EENEELPIPFE
-876 TQYVDNPELEK
+876 TEYVDNPELEK

-893 LEGQD
+893 VEGQD

-910 GGQLVAKTKISETVS
+910 GDQLVSKTKISETVS

-947 NRVYFNNSQGWSKVY
+947 HRVYFNNSQGWSKVY

-1021 DLELGQVYEIDGSH
+1021 DLELGQVYELDGSH

-1043 AEGFTRI
+1043 AEDFTRI

-1057 WSAANVY
+1057 WGAANVY
-1064 AYYGNPI
+1064 AYYGHPI

-1123 DFKADGHYTKDGLK
+1123 DFKVDGHYTKDGLK

>member
-1 MAYQSQRKSKLSKL
+1 MILSFCNRLHLANDLILKERRVLIPLQLIARFKVINCRYIFSRKCERFLIIFYEVYMAYQSQSKRILSKL
-15 VKKGV
+15 VKKAVGV
-20 SISLVLSMFAGIE
+20 TLILSMFAGIE
-33 QAFAITSVNGETI
+33 QAFTITSVNGETI

-57 DGTILHAWCWSFNA
+57 DGTVLHAWCWSFNA

-98 NGGDKKFTEQ
+98 NGGDKKFTNQ

-149 VLNHTTSDYKKVS
+149 VLNHTTSDYSKVS
-162 SEITSITKWNRGN
+162 SEIKSINNWTHGADRISNWN
-175 NEIENWKSRWEV
+175 SREEV

-196 EWNTQNPEVQQ
+196 ELNTQNPEVQQ

-217 ADGADGFRYDAAKHI
+217 SDGADGFRYDAAKHI
-232 ELPGEYPNEFGSN
+232 ELPGEYPNQYGSN
-245 FWNVILNNGTEF
+245 FWNVILNNGSEF

-285 HSIRD
+285 HSIREI
-290 MLRNRNVHAGNL
+290 LRNRNANAGNL
-302 GNYQAGVDPSK
+302 GNYRAGVDPSK

-327 KTDSESESAW
+327 NTDSESESAW

-366 GGNGVRFPEQTKMGD
+366 GGKGVRFPEQTKIGD

-410 NPNGDTTVAMIERG
+410 NPNGDTNVAMIERG

-455 SGKTYTV
+455 SGKIYTV

-476 LVLTNGESFD
+476 LVLTKGESFD
-486 NLASLSVQGYQEGS
+486 DLASLSVQGYKEGI
-500 HTFLTDTLNLT
+500 HTFLKDTLNLT

-554 SAKNT
+554 SAKNA
-559 KGQTVQSVYRFTK
+559 KGETVQSVYRFTK
-572 EDPNANTTIYFDNPE
+572 EDPNAN
-587 NWNQVYAYM
+587 
-596 YSGTDTVLLNKWPGT
+596 
-611 AMSKDSATGYYT
+611 
-623 ITVPNSF
+623 
-630 ISKGAKV
+630 
-637 LFTNN
+637 
-642 QGAQYPQNVGF
+642 
-653 EVNSNGLYS
+653 
-662 RDGFVKVVEKQIT
+662 
-675 VPAVLGLKGQTTTE
+675 
-689 ITITDAIELI
+689 
-699 LQASHVTDAT
+699 
-709 YQMNDGDAVSFN
+709 
-721 DGDKLTLGQD
+721 
-731 LKNGESLRLTLSAK
+731 
-745 DSAGEL
+745 
-751 VTKVY
+751 
-756 SITKKVE
+756 
-763 EPATQTTIR
+763 TTIR

-802 MEKDGTGLFAVT
+802 MEKDGTGLLAIT
-814 LPTSY
+814 LPISY

-829 NNKGAQYPQSIG
+829 NNKGSQYPQSLG

-853 GLVAEQPSSEFK
+853 GLVAEQPDSEFK
-865 EESEELPIPFE
+865 EENEELPITFE
-876 TQYVDNPELEK
+876 TEYVDNPELEK

-893 LEGQD
+893 VEGQD

-910 GGQLVAKTKISETVS
+910 GDQLVSKTKISETVS

-947 NRVYFNNSQGWSKVY
+947 HRVYFNNSQGWSKVY

-1021 DLELGQVYEIDGSH
+1021 DLELGQVYELDGSH

-1043 AEGFTRI
+1043 AEDFTRI

-1057 WSAANVY
+1057 WGAANVY
-1064 AYYGNPI
+1064 AYYGHPI

-1123 DFKADGHYTKDGLK
+1123 DFKVDGHYTKDGLK

>member
-1 MAYQSQRKSKLSKL
+1 MAYQSQSKRILSKL
-15 VKKGV
+15 VKKAVGV
-20 SISLVLSMFAGIE
+20 TLILSMFAGIE
-33 QAFAITSVNGETI
+33 QAFTITSVNGETI

-57 DGTILHAWCWSFNA
+57 DGTVLHAWCWSFNA

-98 NGGDKKFTEQ
+98 NGGDKKFTNQ

-149 VLNHTTSDYKKVS
+149 VLNHTTSDYSKVS
-162 SEITSITKWNRGN
+162 SEIKSINNWTHGADRISNWN
-175 NEIENWKSRWEV
+175 SREEV

-196 EWNTQNPEVQQ
+196 ELNTQNPEVQQ

-217 ADGADGFRYDAAKHI
+217 SDGADGFRYDAAKHI
-232 ELPGEYPNEFGSN
+232 ELPGEYPNQYGSN
-245 FWNVILNNGTEF
+245 FWNVILNNGSEF

-285 HSIRD
+285 HSIREI
-290 MLRNRNVHAGNL
+290 LRNRNANAGNL
-302 GNYQAGVDPSK
+302 GNYRAGVDPSK

-327 KTDSESESAW
+327 NTDSESESAW

-366 GGNGVRFPEQTKMGD
+366 GGKGVRFPEQTKIGD

-410 NPNGDTTVAMIERG
+410 NPNGDTNVAMIERG

-455 SGKTYTV
+455 SGKIYTV

-476 LVLTNGESFD
+476 LVLTKGESFD
-486 NLASLSVQGYQEGS
+486 DLASLSVQGYKEGI
-500 HTFLTDTLNLT
+500 HTFLKDTLNLT

-554 SAKNT
+554 SAKNA
-559 KGQTVQSVYRFTK
+559 KGETVQSVYRFTK
-572 EDPNANTTIYFDNPE
+572 EDPNAN
-587 NWNQVYAYM
+587 
-596 YSGTDTVLLNKWPGT
+596 
-611 AMSKDSATGYYT
+611 
-623 ITVPNSF
+623 
-630 ISKGAKV
+630 
-637 LFTNN
+637 
-642 QGAQYPQNVGF
+642 
-653 EVNSNGLYS
+653 
-662 RDGFVKVVEKQIT
+662 
-675 VPAVLGLKGQTTTE
+675 
-689 ITITDAIELI
+689 
-699 LQASHVTDAT
+699 
-709 YQMNDGDAVSFN
+709 
-721 DGDKLTLGQD
+721 
-731 LKNGESLRLTLSAK
+731 
-745 DSAGEL
+745 
-751 VTKVY
+751 
-756 SITKKVE
+756 
-763 EPATQTTIR
+763 TTIR

-802 MEKDGTGLFAVT
+802 MEKDGTGLLAIT
-814 LPTSY
+814 LPISY

-829 NNKGAQYPQSIG
+829 NNKGSQYPQSLG

-853 GLVAEQPSSEFK
+853 GLVAEQPDSEFK
-865 EESEELPIPFE
+865 EENEELPITFE
-876 TQYVDNPELEK
+876 TEYVDNPELEK

-893 LEGQD
+893 VEGQD

-910 GGQLVAKTKISETVS
+910 GDQLVSKTKISETVS

-947 NRVYFNNSQGWSKVY
+947 HRVYFNNSQGWSKVY

-1021 DLELGQVYEIDGSH
+1021 DLELGQVYELDGSH

-1043 AEGFTRI
+1043 AEDFTRI

-1057 WSAANVY
+1057 WGAANVY
-1064 AYYGNPI
+1064 AYYGHPI

-1123 DFKADGHYTKDGLK
+1123 DFKVDGHYTKDGLK

>member
-1 MAYQSQRKSKLSKL
+1 MAYQSQSKRILSKL
-15 VKKGV
+15 VKKAVGV
-20 SISLVLSMFAGIE
+20 TLILSMFAGIE
-33 QAFAITSVNGETI
+33 QAFTITSVNGETI

-57 DGTILHAWCWSFNA
+57 DGTVLHAWCWSFNA

-98 NGGDKKFTEQ
+98 NGGDKKFTNQ

-149 VLNHTTSDYKKVS
+149 VLNHTTSDYSKVS
-162 SEITSITKWNRGN
+162 SETKSINNWTHGADRISNWN
-175 NEIENWKSRWEV
+175 SREEV

-196 EWNTQNPEVQQ
+196 ELNTQNSEVQQ

-217 ADGADGFRYDAAKHI
+217 SDGADGFRYDAAKHI
-232 ELPGEYPNEFGSN
+232 ELPGEYPNQYGSN
-245 FWNVILNNGTEF
+245 FWNVILNNGSEF

-285 HSIRD
+285 HSIREI
-290 MLRNRNVHAGNL
+290 LRNRNANAGNL
-302 GNYQAGVDPSK
+302 GNYRAGVDPSK

-327 KTDSESESAW
+327 NTDSESESAW

-366 GGNGVRFPEQTKMGD
+366 GGKGVRFPEQTKIGD

-410 NPNGDTTVAMIERG
+410 NPNGDTNVAMIERG

-455 SGKTYTV
+455 SGKIYTV

-476 LVLTNGESFD
+476 LVLTKGESFD
-486 NLASLSVQGYQEGS
+486 DLASLSVQGYKEGI
-500 HTFLTDTLNLT
+500 HTFLKDTLNLT

-554 SAKNT
+554 SAKNA
-559 KGQTVQSVYRFTK
+559 KGETVQSVYRFTK
-572 EDPNANTTIYFDNPE
+572 EDPNAN
-587 NWNQVYAYM
+587 
-596 YSGTDTVLLNKWPGT
+596 
-611 AMSKDSATGYYT
+611 
-623 ITVPNSF
+623 
-630 ISKGAKV
+630 
-637 LFTNN
+637 
-642 QGAQYPQNVGF
+642 
-653 EVNSNGLYS
+653 
-662 RDGFVKVVEKQIT
+662 
-675 VPAVLGLKGQTTTE
+675 
-689 ITITDAIELI
+689 
-699 LQASHVTDAT
+699 
-709 YQMNDGDAVSFN
+709 
-721 DGDKLTLGQD
+721 
-731 LKNGESLRLTLSAK
+731 
-745 DSAGEL
+745 
-751 VTKVY
+751 
-756 SITKKVE
+756 
-763 EPATQTTIR
+763 TTIR

-802 MEKDGTGLFAVT
+802 MEKDGTGLLAIT
-814 LPTSY
+814 LPISY

-853 GLVAEQPSSEFK
+853 GLVAEQPDSEFK
-865 EESEELPIPFE
+865 EENEELPITFE
-876 TQYVDNPELEK
+876 TEYVDNPELEK

-893 LEGQD
+893 VEGQD

-910 GGQLVAKTKISETVS
+910 GDQLVSKTKISETVS

-937 KVPDIEQQIA
+937 KVPDIEQQLA
-947 NRVYFNNSQGWSKVY
+947 HRVYFNNSQGWSKVY

-1021 DLELGQVYEIDGSH
+1021 DLELGQVYELDGSH

-1043 AEGFTRI
+1043 AEDFTRI

-1057 WSAANVY
+1057 WGAANVY
-1064 AYYGNPI
+1064 AYYGHPI

-1123 DFKADGHYTKDGLK
+1123 DFKVDGHYTKDGLK

>member
-1 MAYQSQRKSKLSKL
+1 MAYQSQSKRILSKL
-15 VKKGV
+15 VKKAVGV
-20 SISLVLSMFAGIE
+20 TLILSMFAGIE
-33 QAFAITSVNGETI
+33 QAFTITSVNGETI

-57 DGTILHAWCWSFNA
+57 DGTVLHAWCWSFNA

-98 NGGDKKFTEQ
+98 NGGDKKFTNQ

-149 VLNHTTSDYKKVS
+149 VLNHTTSDYSKVS
-162 SEITSITKWNRGN
+162 SETKSINNWTHGADRISNWN
-175 NEIENWKSRWEV
+175 SREEV

-196 EWNTQNPEVQQ
+196 ELNTQNPEVQQ

-217 ADGADGFRYDAAKHI
+217 SDGADGFRYDAAKHI
-232 ELPGEYPNEFGSN
+232 ELPGEYPNQYGSN
-245 FWNVILNNGTEF
+245 FWNVILNNGSEF

-285 HSIRD
+285 HSIREI
-290 MLRNRNVHAGNL
+290 LRNRNANAGNL
-302 GNYQAGVDPSK
+302 GNYRAGVDPSK

-327 KTDSESESAW
+327 NTDSESESAW

-366 GGNGVRFPEQTKMGD
+366 GGKGVRFPEQTKIGD

-410 NPNGDTTVAMIERG
+410 NPNGDTNVAMIERG

-455 SGKTYTV
+455 SGKIYTV

-476 LVLTNGESFD
+476 LVLTKGESFD
-486 NLASLSVQGYQEGS
+486 DLASLSVQGYKEGI
-500 HTFLTDTLNLT
+500 HTFLKDTLNLT

-554 SAKNT
+554 SAKNA
-559 KGQTVQSVYRFTK
+559 KGETVQSVYRFTK
-572 EDPNANTTIYFDNPE
+572 EDPNAN
-587 NWNQVYAYM
+587 
-596 YSGTDTVLLNKWPGT
+596 
-611 AMSKDSATGYYT
+611 
-623 ITVPNSF
+623 
-630 ISKGAKV
+630 
-637 LFTNN
+637 
-642 QGAQYPQNVGF
+642 
-653 EVNSNGLYS
+653 
-662 RDGFVKVVEKQIT
+662 
-675 VPAVLGLKGQTTTE
+675 
-689 ITITDAIELI
+689 
-699 LQASHVTDAT
+699 
-709 YQMNDGDAVSFN
+709 
-721 DGDKLTLGQD
+721 
-731 LKNGESLRLTLSAK
+731 
-745 DSAGEL
+745 
-751 VTKVY
+751 
-756 SITKKVE
+756 
-763 EPATQTTIR
+763 TTIR

-802 MEKDGTGLFAVT
+802 MEKDGTGLLAIT
-814 LPTSY
+814 LPISY

-829 NNKGAQYPQSIG
+829 NNKGAQYPQSLG

-853 GLVAEQPSSEFK
+853 GLVAEQPDSEFK
-865 EESEELPIPFE
+865 EENEELPIPFE
-876 TQYVDNPELEK
+876 TEYVDNPELEK

-893 LEGQD
+893 VEGQD

-910 GGQLVAKTKISETVS
+910 GDQLVSKTKISETVS

-947 NRVYFNNSQGWSKVY
+947 HRVYFNNSQGWSKVY

-1021 DLELGQVYEIDGSH
+1021 DLELGQVYELDGSH

-1043 AEGFTRI
+1043 AEDFTRI

-1057 WSAANVY
+1057 WGAANVY
-1064 AYYGNPI
+1064 AYYGHPI

-1123 DFKADGHYTKDGLK
+1123 DFKVDGHYTKDGLK

>member
-1 MAYQSQRKSKLSKL
+1 MAYQSQSKRILSKL
-15 VKKGV
+15 VKKAVGV
-20 SISLVLSMFAGIE
+20 TLILSMFAGIE
-33 QAFAITSVNGETI
+33 QAFTITSVNGETI

-57 DGTILHAWCWSFNA
+57 DGTVLHAWCWSFNA

-149 VLNHTTSDYKKVS
+149 VLNHTTSDYSKVS
-162 SEITSITKWNRGN
+162 SEIKSINNWTHGADRISNWN
-175 NEIENWKSRWEV
+175 SREEV

-196 EWNTQNPEVQQ
+196 ELNTQNPEVQQ

-217 ADGADGFRYDAAKHI
+217 SDGADGFRYDAAKHI
-232 ELPGEYPNEFGSN
+232 ELPGEYPNQYGSN
-245 FWNVILNNGTEF
+245 FWNVILNNGSEF

-290 MLRNRNVHAGNL
+290 MLRNRNVNAGNL

-327 KTDSESESAW
+327 NTDRESESAW

-366 GGNGVRFPEQTKMGD
+366 GGKGVRFPEQTKIGD

-410 NPNGDTTVAMIERG
+410 NPNGDTSVAMIERG

-434 DSEKSLNTET
+434 DSEKNLNTET

-476 LVLTNGESFD
+476 LVLTKGESFD
-486 NLASLSVQGYQEGS
+486 NLASLSVQGYQAGS

-554 SAKNT
+554 SAKNA
-559 KGQTVQSVYRFTK
+559 KGETVQSVYRFTK
-572 EDPNANTTIYFDNPE
+572 EDPNAN
-587 NWNQVYAYM
+587 
-596 YSGTDTVLLNKWPGT
+596 
-611 AMSKDSATGYYT
+611 
-623 ITVPNSF
+623 
-630 ISKGAKV
+630 
-637 LFTNN
+637 
-642 QGAQYPQNVGF
+642 
-653 EVNSNGLYS
+653 
-662 RDGFVKVVEKQIT
+662 
-675 VPAVLGLKGQTTTE
+675 
-689 ITITDAIELI
+689 
-699 LQASHVTDAT
+699 
-709 YQMNDGDAVSFN
+709 
-721 DGDKLTLGQD
+721 
-731 LKNGESLRLTLSAK
+731 
-745 DSAGEL
+745 
-751 VTKVY
+751 
-756 SITKKVE
+756 
-763 EPATQTTIR
+763 TTIR

-802 MEKDGTGLFAVT
+802 MEKDGTGLFAIT

-829 NNKGAQYPQSIG
+829 NNKGAQYPRSLG

-853 GLVAEQPSSEFK
+853 GLVAEQPASEFK
-865 EESEELPIPFE
+865 EENEELPIPFKTE
-876 TQYVDNPELEK
+876 YVDNPELEK

-893 LEGQD
+893 VEGQD

-910 GGQLVAKTKISETVS
+910 GDQLVSKTKISETVS

-937 KVPDIEQQIA
+937 KLPDIEQQIA
-947 NRVYFNNSQGWSKVY
+947 HRVYFNNSQGWSKVY

-1021 DLELGQVYEIDGSH
+1021 DLELGQVYELDGSH

-1043 AEGFTRI
+1043 AEDFTRI
-1050 TFENPGG
+1050 TLENPGG
-1057 WSAANVY
+1057 WGAANVY

-1123 DFKADGHYTKDGLK
+1123 DFKVDGHYTKDGLK

>member
-1 MAYQSQRKSKLSKL
+1 MAYQSQSKRILSKL
-15 VKKGV
+15 VKKAVGV
-20 SISLVLSMFAGIE
+20 TLILSMFAGIE
-33 QAFAITSVNGETI
+33 QAFTITSVNGETI

-57 DGTILHAWCWSFNA
+57 DGTVLHAWCWSFNA

-98 NGGDKKFTEQ
+98 NGGDKKFTNQ

-149 VLNHTTSDYKKVS
+149 VLNHTTSDYSKVS
-162 SEITSITKWNRGN
+162 SEIKSINNWTHGADRISNWN
-175 NEIENWKSRWEV
+175 SREEV

-196 EWNTQNPEVQQ
+196 ELNTQNPEVQQ

-217 ADGADGFRYDAAKHI
+217 SDGADGFRYDAAKHI
-232 ELPGEYPNEFGSN
+232 ELPGEYPNQYGSN
-245 FWNVILNNGTEF
+245 FWNVILNNGSEF

-285 HSIRD
+285 HSIREI
-290 MLRNRNVHAGNL
+290 LRNRNANAGNL
-302 GNYQAGVDPSK
+302 GNYRAGVDPSK

-327 KTDSESESAW
+327 NTDSESESAW

-366 GGNGVRFPEQTKMGD
+366 GGKGVRFPEQTKIGD

-410 NPNGDTTVAMIERG
+410 NPNGDTNVAMIERG

-455 SGKTYTV
+455 SGKIYTV

-476 LVLTNGESFD
+476 LVLTKGESFD
-486 NLASLSVQGYQEGS
+486 NLASLSIQGYQAGS

-554 SAKNT
+554 SAKNA
-559 KGQTVQSVYRFTK
+559 KGETVQSVYRFTK
-572 EDPNANTTIYFDNPE
+572 EDPNAN
-587 NWNQVYAYM
+587 
-596 YSGTDTVLLNKWPGT
+596 
-611 AMSKDSATGYYT
+611 
-623 ITVPNSF
+623 
-630 ISKGAKV
+630 
-637 LFTNN
+637 
-642 QGAQYPQNVGF
+642 
-653 EVNSNGLYS
+653 
-662 RDGFVKVVEKQIT
+662 
-675 VPAVLGLKGQTTTE
+675 
-689 ITITDAIELI
+689 
-699 LQASHVTDAT
+699 
-709 YQMNDGDAVSFN
+709 
-721 DGDKLTLGQD
+721 
-731 LKNGESLRLTLSAK
+731 
-745 DSAGEL
+745 
-751 VTKVY
+751 
-756 SITKKVE
+756 
-763 EPATQTTIR
+763 TTIR

-802 MEKDGTGLFAVT
+802 MEKDGTGLLAIT
-814 LPTSY
+814 LPISY

-829 NNKGAQYPQSIG
+829 NNKGAQYPQSLG
-841 FEFKSGGTYSKD
+841 FDFKSGGTYSKD
-853 GLVAEQPSSEFK
+853 GLVAEQPDSEFK
-865 EESEELPIPFE
+865 EENEELPIPFE
-876 TQYVDNPELEK
+876 TEYVDNPELEK

-893 LEGQD
+893 VEGQD

-910 GGQLVAKTKISETVS
+910 GDRLVSKTKISETVS

-947 NRVYFNNSQGWSKVY
+947 HRVYFNNSQGWSKVY

-1021 DLELGQVYEIDGSH
+1021 DLELGQVYELDGSH

-1043 AEGFTRI
+1043 AEDFTRI

-1057 WSAANVY
+1057 WGAANVY

-1123 DFKADGHYTKDGLK
+1123 DFKVDGHYTKDGLK

>member
-1 MAYQSQRKSKLSKL
+1 MAYQSQSKRILSKL
-15 VKKGV
+15 VKKAVGV
-20 SISLVLSMFAGIE
+20 TLVLSMFAGIE
-33 QAFAITSVNGETI
+33 QAFTITSVNGETI

-57 DGTILHAWCWSFNA
+57 DGTVLHAWCWSFNS

-149 VLNHTTSDYKKVS
+149 VLNHTTSDYNAIS
-162 SEITSITKWNRGN
+162 SEVKSIPKWTHGN
-175 NEIENWKSRWEV
+175 TLIENWGSRWDV
-187 TQKSLLGLW
+187 TQNSLLQLW

-232 ELPGEYPNEFGSN
+232 ELPGEYPSEFGSN
-245 FWNVILNNGTEF
+245 FWNVILNNGSEF

-290 MLRNRNVHAGNL
+290 MLRNRNANAGNL

-366 GGNGVRFPEQTKMGD
+366 GGNGVRFPEQTKLGD

-410 NPNGDTTVAMIERG
+410 NPNGDTNVAMIERG
-424 TQGAVIANLS
+424 IQGAVIANLS

-476 LVLTNGESFD
+476 LVLTKGDD

-554 SAKNT
+554 SAKNA
-559 KGQTVQSVYRFTK
+559 KGETVQSVYRFTK
-572 EDPNANTTIYFDNPE
+572 EDPNAN
-587 NWNQVYAYM
+587 
-596 YSGTDTVLLNKWPGT
+596 
-611 AMSKDSATGYYT
+611 
-623 ITVPNSF
+623 
-630 ISKGAKV
+630 
-637 LFTNN
+637 
-642 QGAQYPQNVGF
+642 
-653 EVNSNGLYS
+653 
-662 RDGFVKVVEKQIT
+662 
-675 VPAVLGLKGQTTTE
+675 
-689 ITITDAIELI
+689 
-699 LQASHVTDAT
+699 
-709 YQMNDGDAVSFN
+709 
-721 DGDKLTLGQD
+721 
-731 LKNGESLRLTLSAK
+731 
-745 DSAGEL
+745 
-751 VTKVY
+751 
-756 SITKKVE
+756 
-763 EPATQTTIR
+763 TTIR

-787 NAKGEKLLGAWPGTK
+787 NAKGDKLLGAWPGTK
-802 MEKDGTGLFAVT
+802 MEKDGTGLLAIT
-814 LPTSY
+814 LPISY

-829 NNKGAQYPQSIG
+829 NNKGAQYPQSLG

-853 GLVAEQPSSEFK
+853 GLVAEKPESEFK
-865 EESEELPIPFE
+865 EENEELPIPFE
-876 TQYVDNPELEK
+876 TEYVDNPELKK

-893 LEGQD
+893 VEGQD

-910 GGQLVAKTKISETVS
+910 GDQLVSKTKISETVS

-962 AYVYDNKGVPLV
+962 TYVYDNKGVPLV

-1064 AYYGNPI
+1064 AYYGNLI
-1071 QMPLGAWPGQAMLKD
+1071 QLPLGAWPGQAMLKD
-1086 SKGHFYIDLPE
+1086 SKGHFYIDLQE

-1102 NVKLLFNKPNSTIQF
+1102 NVKLLFNKPNSTIQI

-1123 DFKADGHYTKDGLK
+1123 DFKVDGHYTKDGLK

>member
-1 MAYQSQRKSKLSKL
+1 MILSFCNRLHLANDLILKKRRVLIPLQLIARFKVINCRYIFSRKCERFLIIFYEVYMAYQSQSKRILSKL
-15 VKKGV
+15 VKKAVGV
-20 SISLVLSMFAGIE
+20 TLILSMFAGIE
-33 QAFAITSVNGETI
+33 QAFTITSVNGETI

-57 DGTILHAWCWSFNA
+57 DGTVLHAWCWSFNA

-98 NGGDKKFTEQ
+98 NGGDKKFTNQ

-149 VLNHTTSDYKKVS
+149 VLNHTTSDYSKVS
-162 SEITSITKWNRGN
+162 SETKSINNWTHGADRISNWN
-175 NEIENWKSRWEV
+175 SREEV

-196 EWNTQNPEVQQ
+196 ELNTQNPEVQQ

-217 ADGADGFRYDAAKHI
+217 SDGADGFRYDAAKHI
-232 ELPGEYPNEFGSN
+232 ELPGEYPNQYGSN
-245 FWNVILNNGTEF
+245 FWNVILNNGSEF

-285 HSIRD
+285 HSIREI
-290 MLRNRNVHAGNL
+290 LRNRNANAGNL
-302 GNYQAGVDPSK
+302 GNYRAGVDPSK

-327 KTDSESESAW
+327 NTDSESESAW

-366 GGNGVRFPEQTKMGD
+366 GGKGVRFPEQTKIGD

-410 NPNGDTTVAMIERG
+410 NPNGDTNVAMIERG

-455 SGKTYTV
+455 SGKIYTV

-476 LVLTNGESFD
+476 LVLTKGESFD
-486 NLASLSVQGYQEGS
+486 DLASLSVQGYKEGI
-500 HTFLTDTLNLT
+500 HTFLKDTLNLT

-554 SAKNT
+554 SAKNA
-559 KGQTVQSVYRFTK
+559 KGETVQSVYRFTK
-572 EDPNANTTIYFDNPE
+572 EDPNAN
-587 NWNQVYAYM
+587 
-596 YSGTDTVLLNKWPGT
+596 
-611 AMSKDSATGYYT
+611 
-623 ITVPNSF
+623 
-630 ISKGAKV
+630 
-637 LFTNN
+637 
-642 QGAQYPQNVGF
+642 
-653 EVNSNGLYS
+653 
-662 RDGFVKVVEKQIT
+662 
-675 VPAVLGLKGQTTTE
+675 
-689 ITITDAIELI
+689 
-699 LQASHVTDAT
+699 
-709 YQMNDGDAVSFN
+709 
-721 DGDKLTLGQD
+721 
-731 LKNGESLRLTLSAK
+731 
-745 DSAGEL
+745 
-751 VTKVY
+751 
-756 SITKKVE
+756 
-763 EPATQTTIR
+763 TTIR

-802 MEKDGTGLFAVT
+802 MEKDGTGLLAIT
-814 LPTSY
+814 LPISY

-853 GLVAEQPSSEFK
+853 GLVAEQPDSEFK
-865 EESEELPIPFE
+865 EENEELPIPFE
-876 TQYVDNPELEK
+876 TEYVDNPELEK

-893 LEGQD
+893 VEGQD

-910 GGQLVAKTKISETVS
+910 GDQLVSKTKISETVS

-937 KVPDIEQQIA
+937 KVPDIEQQLA
-947 NRVYFNNSQGWSKVY
+947 HRVYFNNSQGWSKVY

-1021 DLELGQVYEIDGSH
+1021 DLELGQVYELDGSH

-1043 AEGFTRI
+1043 AEDFTRI

-1057 WSAANVY
+1057 WGAANVY
-1064 AYYGNPI
+1064 AYYGHPI

-1123 DFKADGHYTKDGLK
+1123 DFKVDGHYTKDGLK

>member
-1 MAYQSQRKSKLSKL
+1 MAYQSQSKRILSKL
-15 VKKGV
+15 VKKAVGV
-20 SISLVLSMFAGIE
+20 TLILSMFAGIE
-33 QAFAITSVNGETI
+33 QAFTITSVNGETI

-57 DGTILHAWCWSFNA
+57 DGTVLHAWCWSFNA

-98 NGGDKKFTEQ
+98 NGGDKKFTNQ

-149 VLNHTTSDYKKVS
+149 VLNHTTSDYSKVS
-162 SEITSITKWNRGN
+162 SEIKSINNWTHGADRISNWN
-175 NEIENWKSRWEV
+175 SREEV

-196 EWNTQNPEVQQ
+196 ELNTQNPEVQQ

-217 ADGADGFRYDAAKHI
+217 SDGADGFRYDAAKHI
-232 ELPGEYPNEFGSN
+232 ELPGEYPNQYGSN
-245 FWNVILNNGTEF
+245 FWNVILNNGSEF

-285 HSIRD
+285 HSIREI
-290 MLRNRNVHAGNL
+290 LRNRNANAGNL
-302 GNYQAGVDPSK
+302 GNYRAGVDPSK

-327 KTDSESESAW
+327 NTDSESESAW

-366 GGNGVRFPEQTKMGD
+366 GGKGVRFPEQTKIGD

-410 NPNGDTTVAMIERG
+410 NPNGDTNVAMIERG

-455 SGKTYTV
+455 SGKIYTV

-476 LVLTNGESFD
+476 LVLTKGESFD
-486 NLASLSVQGYQEGS
+486 DLASLSVQGYKEGI
-500 HTFLTDTLNLT
+500 HTFLKDTLNLT
-511 LQTSNTS
+511 LQSSNTS

-554 SAKNT
+554 SAKNA
-559 KGQTVQSVYRFTK
+559 KGETVQSVYRFTK
-572 EDPNANTTIYFDNPE
+572 EDPNAN
-587 NWNQVYAYM
+587 
-596 YSGTDTVLLNKWPGT
+596 
-611 AMSKDSATGYYT
+611 
-623 ITVPNSF
+623 
-630 ISKGAKV
+630 
-637 LFTNN
+637 
-642 QGAQYPQNVGF
+642 
-653 EVNSNGLYS
+653 
-662 RDGFVKVVEKQIT
+662 
-675 VPAVLGLKGQTTTE
+675 
-689 ITITDAIELI
+689 
-699 LQASHVTDAT
+699 
-709 YQMNDGDAVSFN
+709 
-721 DGDKLTLGQD
+721 
-731 LKNGESLRLTLSAK
+731 
-745 DSAGEL
+745 
-751 VTKVY
+751 
-756 SITKKVE
+756 
-763 EPATQTTIR
+763 TTIR

-802 MEKDGTGLFAVT
+802 MEKDCTGLLAIT
-814 LPTSY
+814 LPISY

-829 NNKGAQYPQSIG
+829 NNKGAQYPQSLG

-853 GLVAEQPSSEFK
+853 GLVAEQPDSEFK
-865 EESEELPIPFE
+865 EENEELPIPFE
-876 TQYVDNPELEK
+876 TEYVDNPELEK

-893 LEGQD
+893 VEGQD

-910 GGQLVAKTKISETVS
+910 GDQLVSKTKISETVS

-937 KVPDIEQQIA
+937 KVPDIEQQLA
-947 NRVYFNNSQGWSKVY
+947 HRVYFNNSQGWSKVY

-1021 DLELGQVYEIDGSH
+1021 DLELGQVYELDGSH

-1043 AEGFTRI
+1043 AEDFTRI

-1057 WSAANVY
+1057 WGAANVY
-1064 AYYGNPI
+1064 AYYGHPI

-1123 DFKADGHYTKDGLK
+1123 DFKVDGHYTKDGLK

>member
-1 MAYQSQRKSKLSKL
+1 MAYQSQSKRKLSKL

-20 SISLVLSMFAGIE
+20 SISLILSMFAGIE

-366 GGNGVRFPEQTKMGD
+366 GGNGVRFPEQSKMGD

-554 SAKNT
+554 SAKNS

-910 GGQLVAKTKISETVS
+910 GSQLVSKTKISETVS

-937 KVPDIEQQIA
+937 KVPNIEQQIA

-1102 NVKLLFNKPNSTIQF
+1102 NVKILFNKPNSTIQF

-1123 DFKADGHYTKDGLK
+1123 DFKVDGHYTKDGLK

>member
-1 MAYQSQRKSKLSKL
+1 MAYQSQSKRILSKL
-15 VKKGV
+15 VKKAV
-20 SISLVLSMFAGIE
+20 SVTLVLSMFAGIE
-33 QAFAITSVNGETI
+33 QAFTITSVNGETI

-57 DGTILHAWCWSFNA
+57 DGTVLHAWCWSFNA

-149 VLNHTTSDYKKVS
+149 VLNHTTSDYNAIS
-162 SEITSITKWNRGN
+162 SEVKSIPKWTHGNTK
-175 NEIENWKSRWEV
+175 IENWGSRWDV
-187 TQKSLLGLW
+187 TQNSLLQLW

-245 FWNVILNNGTEF
+245 FWNVILNNGSEF

-285 HSIRD
+285 HSIREI
-290 MLRNRNVHAGNL
+290 LRNRNANAGNL

-327 KTDSESESAW
+327 KNDSESESAW

-366 GGNGVRFPEQTKMGD
+366 GGNGKRFPEQTKIGD

-410 NPNGDTTVAMIERG
+410 NPNGDTNVAMIERG

-444 KLANGTYKDQI
+444 KLANGTYTDQI

-476 LVLTNGESFD
+476 LVLTKGDD
-486 NLASLSVQGYQEGS
+486 NLASLSVQGYQEGN

-554 SAKNT
+554 SAKNA
-559 KGQTVQSVYRFTK
+559 KGETVQSVYRFTK
-572 EDPNANTTIYFDNPE
+572 EDPNAN
-587 NWNQVYAYM
+587 
-596 YSGTDTVLLNKWPGT
+596 
-611 AMSKDSATGYYT
+611 
-623 ITVPNSF
+623 
-630 ISKGAKV
+630 
-637 LFTNN
+637 
-642 QGAQYPQNVGF
+642 
-653 EVNSNGLYS
+653 
-662 RDGFVKVVEKQIT
+662 
-675 VPAVLGLKGQTTTE
+675 
-689 ITITDAIELI
+689 
-699 LQASHVTDAT
+699 
-709 YQMNDGDAVSFN
+709 
-721 DGDKLTLGQD
+721 
-731 LKNGESLRLTLSAK
+731 
-745 DSAGEL
+745 
-751 VTKVY
+751 
-756 SITKKVE
+756 
-763 EPATQTTIR
+763 TTIR

-787 NAKGEKLLGAWPGTK
+787 NAKGDKLLGAWPGTK
-802 MEKDGTGLFAVT
+802 MEKDSTGLLAIT
-814 LPTSY
+814 LPKSY

-829 NNKGAQYPQSIG
+829 NNKGAQYPQSLG

-853 GLVAEQPSSEFK
+853 GLVPEKPKSEFK
-865 EESEELPIPFE
+865 EENEELPIPFE
-876 TQYVDNPELEK
+876 TEYVDNPELEK

-893 LEGQD
+893 VEGQD

-910 GGQLVAKTKISETVS
+910 GDQLVSKTKISETVS

-937 KVPDIEQQIA
+937 KVSGIEERIA
-947 NRVYFNNSQGWSKVY
+947 HRVYFNNSQGWSKVY

-1021 DLELGQVYEIDGSH
+1021 DLELGQVYELDGSH

-1043 AEGFTRI
+1043 AEDFTRI

-1057 WSAANVY
+1057 WGAANVY

-1071 QMPLGAWPGQAMLKD
+1071 QLPLGAWPGQAMLKD

-1123 DFKADGHYTKDGLK
+1123 DFKVDGHYTKDGLK

>member
-1 MAYQSQRKSKLSKL
+1 MAYQSLSKRILSKL
-15 VKKGV
+15 VKKAVGV
-20 SISLVLSMFAGIE
+20 TLILSMFAGIE
-33 QAFAITSVNGETI
+33 QAFTITSVNGETI

-57 DGTILHAWCWSFNA
+57 DGTILHAWCWSFNS

-149 VLNHTTSDYKKVS
+149 VLNHTTSDYNAIS
-162 SEITSITKWNRGN
+162 SEVKSITKWTHGN
-175 NEIENWKSRWEV
+175 TKIENWGSRWDV
-187 TQKSLLGLW
+187 TQNSLLQLW

-232 ELPGEYPNEFGSN
+232 ELPGEFPNEFGSN
-245 FWNVILNNGTEF
+245 FWNVILNNGSEF

-290 MLRNRNVHAGNL
+290 MLRNRNVNAGNL

-366 GGNGVRFPEQTKMGD
+366 GGNGVRFPEQTKLGD

-410 NPNGDTTVAMIERG
+410 NPNGDTNVAMIERG

-476 LVLTNGESFD
+476 LVLTKGDD

-518 EATYSVNNGAPIKF
+518 EATYSVNNGASIKF

-554 SAKNT
+554 SAKNA
-559 KGQTVQSVYRFTK
+559 KGVTVQSVYRFTK
-572 EDPNANTTIYFDNPE
+572 EDPNAN
-587 NWNQVYAYM
+587 
-596 YSGTDTVLLNKWPGT
+596 
-611 AMSKDSATGYYT
+611 
-623 ITVPNSF
+623 
-630 ISKGAKV
+630 
-637 LFTNN
+637 
-642 QGAQYPQNVGF
+642 
-653 EVNSNGLYS
+653 
-662 RDGFVKVVEKQIT
+662 
-675 VPAVLGLKGQTTTE
+675 
-689 ITITDAIELI
+689 
-699 LQASHVTDAT
+699 
-709 YQMNDGDAVSFN
+709 
-721 DGDKLTLGQD
+721 
-731 LKNGESLRLTLSAK
+731 
-745 DSAGEL
+745 
-751 VTKVY
+751 
-756 SITKKVE
+756 
-763 EPATQTTIR
+763 TTIR

-802 MEKDGTGLFAVT
+802 MEKDGTGLLAIT
-814 LPTSY
+814 LPISY

-829 NNKGAQYPQSIG
+829 NNKGAQYPQSLG

-853 GLVAEQPSSEFK
+853 GLVDEKPKSEFK
-865 EESEELPIPFE
+865 EENEELPIPFE
-876 TQYVDNPELEK
+876 TEYVDNPELEK

-893 LEGQD
+893 VEGQD

-910 GGQLVAKTKISETVS
+910 GDQLVSKTKISETVS

-947 NRVYFNNSQGWSKVY
+947 HRVYFNNSQGWSKVY

-1021 DLELGQVYEIDGSH
+1021 DLELGQVYELDGSH

-1043 AEGFTRI
+1043 AEDFTRI

-1057 WSAANVY
+1057 WGAANVY
-1064 AYYGNPI
+1064 AYYGHPI

-1123 DFKADGHYTKDGLK
+1123 DFKVDGHYTKDGLK

>member
-1 MAYQSQRKSKLSKL
+1 MILSFCNRLHLANDLILKKRRVLIPLQLIARFKVINCRYIFSRKCERFLIIFYEVYMAYQSQSKRILSKL
-15 VKKGV
+15 VKKAVGV
-20 SISLVLSMFAGIE
+20 TLILSMFAGIE
-33 QAFAITSVNGETI
+33 QAFTITSVNGETI

-57 DGTILHAWCWSFNA
+57 DGTVLHAWCWSFNA

-98 NGGDKKFTEQ
+98 NGGDKKFTNQ

-149 VLNHTTSDYKKVS
+149 VLNHTTSDYSKVS
-162 SEITSITKWNRGN
+162 SEIKSINNWTHGADRISNWN
-175 NEIENWKSRWEV
+175 SREEV

-196 EWNTQNPEVQQ
+196 ELNTQNPEVQQ

-217 ADGADGFRYDAAKHI
+217 SDGADGFRYDAAKHI
-232 ELPGEYPNEFGSN
+232 ELPGEYPNQYGSN
-245 FWNVILNNGTEF
+245 FWNVILNNGSEF

-285 HSIRD
+285 HSIRET
-290 MLRNRNVHAGNL
+290 LRNRNANAGNL
-302 GNYQAGVDPSK
+302 GNYRAGVDPSK

-327 KTDSESESAW
+327 NTDSESESAW

-366 GGNGVRFPEQTKMGD
+366 GGKGVRFPEQTKIGD

-410 NPNGDTTVAMIERG
+410 NPNGDTNVAMIERG

-476 LVLTNGESFD
+476 LVLTKGESFD
-486 NLASLSVQGYQEGS
+486 DLASLSVQGYKEGI
-500 HTFLTDTLNLT
+500 HTFLKDTLNLT

-554 SAKNT
+554 SAKNA
-559 KGQTVQSVYRFTK
+559 KGETVQSVYRFTK
-572 EDPNANTTIYFDNPE
+572 EDPNAN
-587 NWNQVYAYM
+587 
-596 YSGTDTVLLNKWPGT
+596 
-611 AMSKDSATGYYT
+611 
-623 ITVPNSF
+623 
-630 ISKGAKV
+630 
-637 LFTNN
+637 
-642 QGAQYPQNVGF
+642 
-653 EVNSNGLYS
+653 
-662 RDGFVKVVEKQIT
+662 
-675 VPAVLGLKGQTTTE
+675 
-689 ITITDAIELI
+689 
-699 LQASHVTDAT
+699 
-709 YQMNDGDAVSFN
+709 
-721 DGDKLTLGQD
+721 
-731 LKNGESLRLTLSAK
+731 
-745 DSAGEL
+745 
-751 VTKVY
+751 
-756 SITKKVE
+756 
-763 EPATQTTIR
+763 TTIR

-802 MEKDGTGLFAVT
+802 MEKDGTGLLAIT
-814 LPTSY
+814 LPISY

-829 NNKGAQYPQSIG
+829 NNKGAQYPQSLG

-853 GLVAEQPSSEFK
+853 GLVAEQPDSEFK
-865 EESEELPIPFE
+865 EENEELPIPFE
-876 TQYVDNPELEK
+876 TEYVDNPELEK

-893 LEGQD
+893 VEGQD

-910 GGQLVAKTKISETVS
+910 GDQLVSKTKISETVS

-937 KVPDIEQQIA
+937 KVPDIEQQLA
-947 NRVYFNNSQGWSKVY
+947 HRVYFNNSQGWSKVY

-1021 DLELGQVYEIDGSH
+1021 DLELGQVYELDGSH

-1043 AEGFTRI
+1043 AEDFTRI

-1057 WSAANVY
+1057 WGVANVY
-1064 AYYGNPI
+1064 AYYGHPI

-1123 DFKADGHYTKDGLK
+1123 DFKVDGHYTKDGLK

>member
-1 MAYQSQRKSKLSKL
+1 MAYQSQSKRILSKL
-15 VKKGV
+15 VKKAVGV
-20 SISLVLSMFAGIE
+20 TLILSMFAGIE
-33 QAFAITSVNGETI
+33 QAFTITSVNGETI

-57 DGTILHAWCWSFNA
+57 DGTVLHAWCWSFNA

-98 NGGDKKFTEQ
+98 NGGDKKFTNQ

-149 VLNHTTSDYKKVS
+149 VLNHTTSDYSKVS
-162 SEITSITKWNRGN
+162 SEIKSINNWTHGADRISNWN
-175 NEIENWKSRWEV
+175 SREEV

-196 EWNTQNPEVQQ
+196 ELNTQNPEVQQ

-217 ADGADGFRYDAAKHI
+217 SDGADGFRYDAAKHI
-232 ELPGEYPNEFGSN
+232 ELPGEYPNQYGSN
-245 FWNVILNNGTEF
+245 FWNVILNNGSEF

-285 HSIRD
+285 HSIREI
-290 MLRNRNVHAGNL
+290 LRNRNANAGNL
-302 GNYQAGVDPSK
+302 GNYRAGVDPSK

-327 KTDSESESAW
+327 NTDSESESAW

-366 GGNGVRFPEQTKMGD
+366 GGKGVRFPEQTKIGD

-410 NPNGDTTVAMIERG
+410 NPNGDTNVAMIERG

-455 SGKTYTV
+455 SGKIYTV

-476 LVLTNGESFD
+476 LVLTKGESFD
-486 NLASLSVQGYQEGS
+486 DLASLSVQGYQEGS

-554 SAKNT
+554 SAKNA
-559 KGQTVQSVYRFTK
+559 KGETVQSVYRFTK
-572 EDPNANTTIYFDNPE
+572 EDPNAN
-587 NWNQVYAYM
+587 
-596 YSGTDTVLLNKWPGT
+596 
-611 AMSKDSATGYYT
+611 
-623 ITVPNSF
+623 
-630 ISKGAKV
+630 
-637 LFTNN
+637 
-642 QGAQYPQNVGF
+642 
-653 EVNSNGLYS
+653 
-662 RDGFVKVVEKQIT
+662 
-675 VPAVLGLKGQTTTE
+675 
-689 ITITDAIELI
+689 
-699 LQASHVTDAT
+699 
-709 YQMNDGDAVSFN
+709 
-721 DGDKLTLGQD
+721 
-731 LKNGESLRLTLSAK
+731 
-745 DSAGEL
+745 
-751 VTKVY
+751 
-756 SITKKVE
+756 
-763 EPATQTTIR
+763 TTIR

-802 MEKDGTGLFAVT
+802 MEKDCTGLLAIT
-814 LPTSY
+814 LPISY

-829 NNKGAQYPQSIG
+829 NNKGAQYPQSLG

-853 GLVAEQPSSEFK
+853 GLVAEQPDSEFK
-865 EESEELPIPFE
+865 EENEELPIPFE
-876 TQYVDNPELEK
+876 TEYVDNPELEK

-893 LEGQD
+893 VEGQD

-910 GGQLVAKTKISETVS
+910 GDQLVSKTKISETVS

-937 KVPDIEQQIA
+937 KVPDIEQQLA
-947 NRVYFNNSQGWSKVY
+947 HRVYFNNSQGWSKVY

-1021 DLELGQVYEIDGSH
+1021 DLELGQVYELDGSH

-1043 AEGFTRI
+1043 AEDFTRI

-1057 WSAANVY
+1057 WGVANVY
-1064 AYYGNPI
+1064 AYYGHPI

-1123 DFKADGHYTKDGLK
+1123 DFKVDGHYTKDGLK

>member
-1 MAYQSQRKSKLSKL
+1 MAYQSQSKRILSKL
-15 VKKGV
+15 VKKAVGV
-20 SISLVLSMFAGIE
+20 TLILSMFAGIE
-33 QAFAITSVNGETI
+33 QAFTITSVNGETI

-57 DGTILHAWCWSFNA
+57 DGTVLHAWCWSFNA

-98 NGGDKKFTEQ
+98 NGGDKKFTNQ

-149 VLNHTTSDYKKVS
+149 VLNHTTSDYSKVS
-162 SEITSITKWNRGN
+162 SEIKSINNWTHGADRISNWN
-175 NEIENWKSRWEV
+175 SREEV

-196 EWNTQNPEVQQ
+196 ELNTQNPEVQQ

-217 ADGADGFRYDAAKHI
+217 SDGADGFRYDAAKHI
-232 ELPGEYPNEFGSN
+232 ELPGEYPNQYGSN
-245 FWNVILNNGTEF
+245 FWNVILNNGSEF

-285 HSIRD
+285 HSIREI
-290 MLRNRNVHAGNL
+290 LRNRNANAGNL
-302 GNYQAGVDPSK
+302 GNYRAGVDPSK

-327 KTDSESESAW
+327 NTDSESESAW

-366 GGNGVRFPEQTKMGD
+366 GGKGVRFPEQTKIGD

-410 NPNGDTTVAMIERG
+410 NPNGDTNVAMIERG

-476 LVLTNGESFD
+476 LVLTKGESFD
-486 NLASLSVQGYQEGS
+486 DLASLSVQGYKEGI

-554 SAKNT
+554 SAKNA
-559 KGQTVQSVYRFTK
+559 KGETVQSVYRFTK
-572 EDPNANTTIYFDNPE
+572 EDPNAN
-587 NWNQVYAYM
+587 
-596 YSGTDTVLLNKWPGT
+596 
-611 AMSKDSATGYYT
+611 
-623 ITVPNSF
+623 
-630 ISKGAKV
+630 
-637 LFTNN
+637 
-642 QGAQYPQNVGF
+642 
-653 EVNSNGLYS
+653 
-662 RDGFVKVVEKQIT
+662 
-675 VPAVLGLKGQTTTE
+675 
-689 ITITDAIELI
+689 
-699 LQASHVTDAT
+699 
-709 YQMNDGDAVSFN
+709 
-721 DGDKLTLGQD
+721 
-731 LKNGESLRLTLSAK
+731 
-745 DSAGEL
+745 
-751 VTKVY
+751 
-756 SITKKVE
+756 
-763 EPATQTTIR
+763 TTIR

-802 MEKDGTGLFAVT
+802 MEKDGTGLLAIT
-814 LPTSY
+814 LPISY

-829 NNKGAQYPQSIG
+829 NNKGAQYPQSLG

-853 GLVAEQPSSEFK
+853 GLVAEQPDSEFK
-865 EESEELPIPFE
+865 EENEELPIPFE
-876 TQYVDNPELEK
+876 TEYVDNPELEK

-893 LEGQD
+893 VEGQD

-910 GGQLVAKTKISETVS
+910 GDQLVSKTKISETVS

-937 KVPDIEQQIA
+937 KVPDIEQQLA
-947 NRVYFNNSQGWSKVY
+947 HRVYFNNSQGWSKVY

-1021 DLELGQVYEIDGSH
+1021 DLELGQVYELDGSH

-1043 AEGFTRI
+1043 AEDFTRI

-1057 WSAANVY
+1057 WGAANVY
-1064 AYYGNPI
+1064 AYYGHPI

-1123 DFKADGHYTKDGLK
+1123 DFKVDGHYTKDGLK

>member
-1 MAYQSQRKSKLSKL
+1 MAYQSQSKRILSKL
-15 VKKGV
+15 VKKAVGV
-20 SISLVLSMFAGIE
+20 TLILSMFAGIE
-33 QAFAITSVNGETI
+33 QAFTITSVNGETI

-57 DGTILHAWCWSFNA
+57 DGTVLHAWCWSFNA

-98 NGGDKKFTEQ
+98 NGGDKKFTNQ

-149 VLNHTTSDYKKVS
+149 VLNHTTSDYSKVS
-162 SEITSITKWNRGN
+162 SEIKSINNWTHGADRISNWN
-175 NEIENWKSRWEV
+175 SREEV

-196 EWNTQNPEVQQ
+196 ELNTQNPEVQQ

-217 ADGADGFRYDAAKHI
+217 SDGADGFRYDAAKHI
-232 ELPGEYPNEFGSN
+232 ELPGEYPNQYGSN
-245 FWNVILNNGTEF
+245 FWNVILNNGSEF

-285 HSIRD
+285 HSIREI
-290 MLRNRNVHAGNL
+290 LRNRNANAGNL
-302 GNYQAGVDPSK
+302 GNYRAGVDPSK

-327 KTDSESESAW
+327 NTDSESESAW

-366 GGNGVRFPEQTKMGD
+366 GGKGVRFPEQTKIGD

-410 NPNGDTTVAMIERG
+410 NPNGDTNVAMIERG

-476 LVLTNGESFD
+476 LVLTKGESFD
-486 NLASLSVQGYQEGS
+486 DLASLSVQGYQEGI
-500 HTFLTDTLNLT
+500 HTFLKDTLNLT

-554 SAKNT
+554 SAKNA
-559 KGQTVQSVYRFTK
+559 KGETVQSVYRFTK
-572 EDPNANTTIYFDNPE
+572 EDPNAN
-587 NWNQVYAYM
+587 
-596 YSGTDTVLLNKWPGT
+596 
-611 AMSKDSATGYYT
+611 
-623 ITVPNSF
+623 
-630 ISKGAKV
+630 
-637 LFTNN
+637 
-642 QGAQYPQNVGF
+642 
-653 EVNSNGLYS
+653 
-662 RDGFVKVVEKQIT
+662 
-675 VPAVLGLKGQTTTE
+675 
-689 ITITDAIELI
+689 
-699 LQASHVTDAT
+699 
-709 YQMNDGDAVSFN
+709 
-721 DGDKLTLGQD
+721 
-731 LKNGESLRLTLSAK
+731 
-745 DSAGEL
+745 
-751 VTKVY
+751 
-756 SITKKVE
+756 
-763 EPATQTTIR
+763 TTIR

-802 MEKDGTGLFAVT
+802 MEKDGTGLLAIT
-814 LPTSY
+814 LPISY

-829 NNKGAQYPQSIG
+829 NNKGSQYPQSLG

-853 GLVAEQPSSEFK
+853 GLVAEQPDSEFK
-865 EESEELPIPFE
+865 EENEELPIPFE
-876 TQYVDNPELEK
+876 TEYVDNPELEK

-893 LEGQD
+893 VEGQD

-910 GGQLVAKTKISETVS
+910 GDQLVSKTKISETVS

-947 NRVYFNNSQGWSKVY
+947 HRVYFNNSQGWSKVY

-1021 DLELGQVYEIDGSH
+1021 DLELGQVYELDGSH

-1043 AEGFTRI
+1043 AEDFTRI

-1057 WSAANVY
+1057 WGAANVY
-1064 AYYGNPI
+1064 AYYGHPI

-1123 DFKADGHYTKDGLK
+1123 DFKVDGHYTKDGLK

>member
-1 MAYQSQRKSKLSKL
+1 MILSFCNRLHLANDLILKKRRVLIPLQLIARFKVINCRYIFSRKCERFLIIFYEVYMAYQSQSKRILSKL
-15 VKKGV
+15 VKKAVGV
-20 SISLVLSMFAGIE
+20 TLILSMFAGIE
-33 QAFAITSVNGETI
+33 QAFTITSVNGETI

-57 DGTILHAWCWSFNA
+57 DGTVLHAWCWSFNA

-98 NGGDKKFTEQ
+98 NGGDKKFTNQ

-149 VLNHTTSDYKKVS
+149 VLNHTTSDYSKVS
-162 SEITSITKWNRGN
+162 SEIKSINNWTHGADRISNWN
-175 NEIENWKSRWEV
+175 SREEV

-196 EWNTQNPEVQQ
+196 ELNTQNPEVQQ

-217 ADGADGFRYDAAKHI
+217 SDGADGFRYDAAKHI
-232 ELPGEYPNEFGSN
+232 ELPGEYPNQYGSN
-245 FWNVILNNGTEF
+245 FWNVILNNGSEF

-285 HSIRD
+285 HSIREI
-290 MLRNRNVHAGNL
+290 LRNRNANAGNL
-302 GNYQAGVDPSK
+302 GNYRAGVDPSK

-327 KTDSESESAW
+327 NTDSESESAW

-366 GGNGVRFPEQTKMGD
+366 GGKGVRFPEQTKIGD

-410 NPNGDTTVAMIERG
+410 NPNGDTNVAMIERG

-476 LVLTNGESFD
+476 LVLTKGESFD
-486 NLASLSVQGYQEGS
+486 DLASLSVQGYQEGS

-554 SAKNT
+554 SAKNA
-559 KGQTVQSVYRFTK
+559 KGETVQSVYRFTK
-572 EDPNANTTIYFDNPE
+572 EDPNAN
-587 NWNQVYAYM
+587 
-596 YSGTDTVLLNKWPGT
+596 
-611 AMSKDSATGYYT
+611 
-623 ITVPNSF
+623 
-630 ISKGAKV
+630 
-637 LFTNN
+637 
-642 QGAQYPQNVGF
+642 
-653 EVNSNGLYS
+653 
-662 RDGFVKVVEKQIT
+662 
-675 VPAVLGLKGQTTTE
+675 
-689 ITITDAIELI
+689 
-699 LQASHVTDAT
+699 
-709 YQMNDGDAVSFN
+709 
-721 DGDKLTLGQD
+721 
-731 LKNGESLRLTLSAK
+731 
-745 DSAGEL
+745 
-751 VTKVY
+751 
-756 SITKKVE
+756 
-763 EPATQTTIR
+763 TTIR

-802 MEKDGTGLFAVT
+802 MERDGTGLLAIT
-814 LPTSY
+814 LPISY

-829 NNKGAQYPQSIG
+829 NNKGAQYPQSLG

-853 GLVAEQPSSEFK
+853 GLVAEKPESEFK
-865 EESEELPIPFE
+865 EENEELPITFE
-876 TQYVDNPELEK
+876 TEYVDNPELEK

-893 LEGQD
+893 VEGQD

-910 GGQLVAKTKISETVS
+910 GDQLVSKTKISETVS

-947 NRVYFNNSQGWSKVY
+947 HRVYFNNSQGWSKVY

-1021 DLELGQVYEIDGSH
+1021 DLELGQVYELDGSH

-1043 AEGFTRI
+1043 AEDFTRI

-1057 WSAANVY
+1057 WGAANVY
-1064 AYYGNPI
+1064 AYYGHPI

-1102 NVKLLFNKPNSTIQF
+1102 NVKLLSNKPNSTIQF

-1123 DFKADGHYTKDGLK
+1123 DFKVDGHYTKDGLK

>member
-1 MAYQSQRKSKLSKL
+1 MAYQSQSKRILSKL
-15 VKKGV
+15 VKKAVGV
-20 SISLVLSMFAGIE
+20 TLILSMFAGIE
-33 QAFAITSVNGETI
+33 QAFTITSVNGETI

-57 DGTILHAWCWSFNA
+57 DGTVLHAWCWSFNA

-98 NGGDKKFTEQ
+98 NGGDKKFTNQ

-149 VLNHTTSDYKKVS
+149 VLNHTTSDYSKVS
-162 SEITSITKWNRGN
+162 SEIKSINNWTHGADRISNWN
-175 NEIENWKSRWEV
+175 SREEV

-196 EWNTQNPEVQQ
+196 ELNTQNPEVQQ

-217 ADGADGFRYDAAKHI
+217 SDGADGFRYDAAKHI
-232 ELPGEYPNEFGSN
+232 ELPGEYPNQYGSN
-245 FWNVILNNGTEF
+245 FWNVILNNGSEF

-285 HSIRD
+285 HSIREI
-290 MLRNRNVHAGNL
+290 LRNRNANAGNL
-302 GNYQAGVDPSK
+302 GNYRAGVDPSK

-327 KTDSESESAW
+327 NTDSESESAW

-352 RAKGTPLF
+352 RTKGTPLF

-366 GGNGVRFPEQTKMGD
+366 GGKGVRFPEQTKIGD

-410 NPNGDTTVAMIERG
+410 NPNGDTNVAMIERG

-455 SGKTYTV
+455 SGKIYTV

-476 LVLTNGESFD
+476 LVLTKGESFD
-486 NLASLSVQGYQEGS
+486 DLASLSVQGYKEGI
-500 HTFLTDTLNLT
+500 HTFLKDTLNLT

-554 SAKNT
+554 SAKNA
-559 KGQTVQSVYRFTK
+559 KGETVQSVYRFTK
-572 EDPNANTTIYFDNPE
+572 EDPNAN
-587 NWNQVYAYM
+587 
-596 YSGTDTVLLNKWPGT
+596 
-611 AMSKDSATGYYT
+611 
-623 ITVPNSF
+623 
-630 ISKGAKV
+630 
-637 LFTNN
+637 
-642 QGAQYPQNVGF
+642 
-653 EVNSNGLYS
+653 
-662 RDGFVKVVEKQIT
+662 
-675 VPAVLGLKGQTTTE
+675 
-689 ITITDAIELI
+689 
-699 LQASHVTDAT
+699 
-709 YQMNDGDAVSFN
+709 
-721 DGDKLTLGQD
+721 
-731 LKNGESLRLTLSAK
+731 
-745 DSAGEL
+745 
-751 VTKVY
+751 
-756 SITKKVE
+756 
-763 EPATQTTIR
+763 TTIR

-802 MEKDGTGLFAVT
+802 MEKDGTGLLAIT
-814 LPTSY
+814 LPISY

-829 NNKGAQYPQSIG
+829 NNKGSQYPQSLG

-853 GLVAEQPSSEFK
+853 GLVAEQPDSEFK
-865 EESEELPIPFE
+865 EENEELPIPFE
-876 TQYVDNPELEK
+876 TEYVDNPELEK

-893 LEGQD
+893 VEGQD

-910 GGQLVAKTKISETVS
+910 GDQLVSKTKISETVS

-937 KVPDIEQQIA
+937 KVPDIEQQLA
-947 NRVYFNNSQGWSKVY
+947 HRVYFNNSQGWSKVY

-1021 DLELGQVYEIDGSH
+1021 DLELGQVYELDGSH

-1043 AEGFTRI
+1043 AEDFTRI

-1057 WSAANVY
+1057 WGAANVY
-1064 AYYGNPI
+1064 AYYGHPI

-1123 DFKADGHYTKDGLK
+1123 DFKVDGHYTKDGLK

>member
-1 MAYQSQRKSKLSKL
+1 MILSFCNRLHLANDLILKKRRVLIPLQLIARFKVINCRYIFSRKCERFLIIFYEVYMAYQSQSKRILSKL
-15 VKKGV
+15 VKKAVGV
-20 SISLVLSMFAGIE
+20 TLILSMFAGIE
-33 QAFAITSVNGETI
+33 QAFTITSVNGETI

-57 DGTILHAWCWSFNA
+57 DGTVLHAWCWSFNA

-98 NGGDKKFTEQ
+98 NGGDKKFTNQ

-149 VLNHTTSDYKKVS
+149 VLNHTTSDYSKVS
-162 SEITSITKWNRGN
+162 SEIKSINNWTHGADRISNWN
-175 NEIENWKSRWEV
+175 SREEV

-196 EWNTQNPEVQQ
+196 ELNTQNPEVQQ

-217 ADGADGFRYDAAKHI
+217 SDGADGFRYDAAKHI
-232 ELPGEYPNEFGSN
+232 ELPGEYPNQYGSN
-245 FWNVILNNGTEF
+245 FWNVILNNGSEF

-285 HSIRD
+285 HSIREI
-290 MLRNRNVHAGNL
+290 LRNRNANAGNL
-302 GNYQAGVDPSK
+302 GNYRAGVDPSK

-327 KTDSESESAW
+327 NTDSESESAW

-352 RAKGTPLF
+352 RTKGTPLF

-366 GGNGVRFPEQTKMGD
+366 GGKGVRFPEQTKIGD

-410 NPNGDTTVAMIERG
+410 NPNGDTNVAMIERG

-455 SGKTYTV
+455 SGKIYTV

-476 LVLTNGESFD
+476 LVLTKGESFD
-486 NLASLSVQGYQEGS
+486 DLASLSVQGYKEGI
-500 HTFLTDTLNLT
+500 HTFLKDTLNLT

-518 EATYSVNNGAPIKF
+518 EATYYVNNGASIKF

-554 SAKNT
+554 SAKNA
-559 KGQTVQSVYRFTK
+559 KGETVQSVYRFTK
-572 EDPNANTTIYFDNPE
+572 EDPNAN
-587 NWNQVYAYM
+587 
-596 YSGTDTVLLNKWPGT
+596 
-611 AMSKDSATGYYT
+611 
-623 ITVPNSF
+623 
-630 ISKGAKV
+630 
-637 LFTNN
+637 
-642 QGAQYPQNVGF
+642 
-653 EVNSNGLYS
+653 
-662 RDGFVKVVEKQIT
+662 
-675 VPAVLGLKGQTTTE
+675 
-689 ITITDAIELI
+689 
-699 LQASHVTDAT
+699 
-709 YQMNDGDAVSFN
+709 
-721 DGDKLTLGQD
+721 
-731 LKNGESLRLTLSAK
+731 
-745 DSAGEL
+745 
-751 VTKVY
+751 
-756 SITKKVE
+756 
-763 EPATQTTIR
+763 TTIR

-802 MEKDGTGLFAVT
+802 MEKDGTGLLAIT
-814 LPTSY
+814 LPISY

-829 NNKGAQYPQSIG
+829 NNKGAQYPQSLG

-853 GLVAEQPSSEFK
+853 GLVAEQPDSEFK
-865 EESEELPIPFE
+865 EENEELPIPFE
-876 TQYVDNPELEK
+876 TEYVDNPELEK

-893 LEGQD
+893 VEGQD

-910 GGQLVAKTKISETVS
+910 GDQLVSKTKISETVS

-937 KVPDIEQQIA
+937 KVPDIEQQLA
-947 NRVYFNNSQGWSKVY
+947 HRVYFNNSQGWSKVY

-1021 DLELGQVYEIDGSH
+1021 DLELGQVYELDGSH

-1043 AEGFTRI
+1043 AEDFTRI

-1057 WSAANVY
+1057 WGAANVY
-1064 AYYGNPI
+1064 AYYGHPI

-1123 DFKADGHYTKDGLK
+1123 DFKVDGHYTKDGLK

>member
-1 MAYQSQRKSKLSKL
+1 MAYQSQSKRILSKL
-15 VKKGV
+15 VKKAVGV
-20 SISLVLSMFAGIE
+20 TLILSMFAGIE
-33 QAFAITSVNGETI
+33 QAFTITSVNGETI

-57 DGTILHAWCWSFNA
+57 DGTVLHAWCWSFNA

-98 NGGDKKFTEQ
+98 NGGDKKFTNQ

-149 VLNHTTSDYKKVS
+149 VLNHTTSDYSKVS
-162 SEITSITKWNRGN
+162 SEIKSINNWTHGADRISNWN
-175 NEIENWKSRWEV
+175 SREEV

-196 EWNTQNPEVQQ
+196 ELNTQNPEVQQ

-217 ADGADGFRYDAAKHI
+217 SDGADGFRYDAAKHI
-232 ELPGEYPNEFGSN
+232 ELPGEYPNQYGSN
-245 FWNVILNNGTEF
+245 FWNVILNNGSEF

-285 HSIRD
+285 HSIREI
-290 MLRNRNVHAGNL
+290 LRNRNANAGNL
-302 GNYQAGVDPSK
+302 GNYRAGVDPSK

-327 KTDSESESAW
+327 NTDSESESAW

-366 GGNGVRFPEQTKMGD
+366 GGKGVRFPEQTKIGD

-410 NPNGDTTVAMIERG
+410 NPNGDTNVAMIERG

-476 LVLTNGESFD
+476 LVLTKGESFD
-486 NLASLSVQGYQEGS
+486 NLASLSIQGYQAGS

-554 SAKNT
+554 SAKNA
-559 KGQTVQSVYRFTK
+559 KGETVQSVYRFTK
-572 EDPNANTTIYFDNPE
+572 EDPNAN
-587 NWNQVYAYM
+587 
-596 YSGTDTVLLNKWPGT
+596 
-611 AMSKDSATGYYT
+611 
-623 ITVPNSF
+623 
-630 ISKGAKV
+630 
-637 LFTNN
+637 
-642 QGAQYPQNVGF
+642 
-653 EVNSNGLYS
+653 
-662 RDGFVKVVEKQIT
+662 
-675 VPAVLGLKGQTTTE
+675 
-689 ITITDAIELI
+689 
-699 LQASHVTDAT
+699 
-709 YQMNDGDAVSFN
+709 
-721 DGDKLTLGQD
+721 
-731 LKNGESLRLTLSAK
+731 
-745 DSAGEL
+745 
-751 VTKVY
+751 
-756 SITKKVE
+756 
-763 EPATQTTIR
+763 TTIR

-802 MEKDGTGLFAVT
+802 MEKDGTGLLAIT
-814 LPTSY
+814 LPISY

-829 NNKGAQYPQSIG
+829 NNKGSQYPQSLG
-841 FEFKSGGTYSKD
+841 FDFKSGGTYSKD
-853 GLVAEQPSSEFK
+853 GLVAEQPDSEFK
-865 EESEELPIPFE
+865 EENEELPIPFE
-876 TQYVDNPELEK
+876 TEYVDNPELEK
-887 GQKVTR
+887 GQKVIR
-893 LEGQD
+893 VEGQD

-910 GGQLVAKTKISETVS
+910 GDQLVSKTKISETVS

-947 NRVYFNNSQGWSKVY
+947 HRVYFNNSQGWSKVY

-1021 DLELGQVYEIDGSH
+1021 DLELGQVYELDGSH

-1043 AEGFTRI
+1043 AEDFTRI

-1057 WSAANVY
+1057 WGAANVY
-1064 AYYGNPI
+1064 AYYGHPI

-1123 DFKADGHYTKDGLK
+1123 DFKVDGHYTKDGLK

>member
-1 MAYQSQRKSKLSKL
+1 MAYQSQSKRILSKL
-15 VKKGV
+15 VKKAV
-20 SISLVLSMFAGIE
+20 SVTLVLSMFAGIE
-33 QAFAITSVNGETI
+33 QAFTITSVNGETI

-57 DGTILHAWCWSFNA
+57 DGTVLHAWCWSFNA

-245 FWNVILNNGTEF
+245 FWNVILNNGSEF

-290 MLRNRNVHAGNL
+290 MLRNRNVNAGNL

-327 KTDSESESAW
+327 KNDSESESAW

-366 GGNGVRFPEQTKMGD
+366 GGNGKRFPEQTKLGD

-410 NPNGDTTVAMIERG
+410 NPNGDTNVAMIERG

-444 KLANGTYKDQI
+444 KLANGTYTDQI

-476 LVLTNGESFD
+476 LVLTKGESQ
-486 NLASLSVQGYQEGS
+486 ASLSIQGYQEGS

-554 SAKNT
+554 SAKNA
-559 KGQTVQSVYRFTK
+559 KGETVQSVYRFTK
-572 EDPNANTTIYFDNPE
+572 EDPNAN
-587 NWNQVYAYM
+587 
-596 YSGTDTVLLNKWPGT
+596 
-611 AMSKDSATGYYT
+611 
-623 ITVPNSF
+623 
-630 ISKGAKV
+630 
-637 LFTNN
+637 
-642 QGAQYPQNVGF
+642 
-653 EVNSNGLYS
+653 
-662 RDGFVKVVEKQIT
+662 
-675 VPAVLGLKGQTTTE
+675 
-689 ITITDAIELI
+689 
-699 LQASHVTDAT
+699 
-709 YQMNDGDAVSFN
+709 
-721 DGDKLTLGQD
+721 
-731 LKNGESLRLTLSAK
+731 
-745 DSAGEL
+745 
-751 VTKVY
+751 
-756 SITKKVE
+756 
-763 EPATQTTIR
+763 TTIR

-787 NAKGEKLLGAWPGTK
+787 NAKGDKLLGAWPGTK
-802 MEKDGTGLFAVT
+802 MEKDGTGLLAIT
-814 LPTSY
+814 LPISY

-829 NNKGAQYPQSIG
+829 NNKGAQYPQSLG

-853 GLVAEQPSSEFK
+853 GLVPEKPKSEFK
-865 EESEELPIPFE
+865 EENEELPIPFE
-876 TQYVDNPELEK
+876 TEYVDNPELEK

-893 LEGQD
+893 VEGQD

-910 GGQLVAKTKISETVS
+910 GDQLVSKTKISETVS

-937 KVPDIEQQIA
+937 KVSNIEQKIA
-947 NRVYFNNSQGWSKVY
+947 HRVYFNNSQGWSKVY

-1013 PAQNKPGY
+1013 PAQNKSGY
-1021 DLELGQVYEIDGSH
+1021 DLELGQVYELDGSH

-1043 AEGFTRI
+1043 AEDFTRI

-1057 WSAANVY
+1057 WGAANVY

-1071 QMPLGAWPGQAMLKD
+1071 QLPLGAWPGQAMLKD

-1123 DFKADGHYTKDGLK
+1123 DFKVDGHYTKDGLK

>member
-1 MAYQSQRKSKLSKL
+1 MAYQSQSKRILSKL
-15 VKKGV
+15 VKKAVGV
-20 SISLVLSMFAGIE
+20 TLILSMFAGIE
-33 QAFAITSVNGETI
+33 QAFTITSVNGETI

-57 DGTILHAWCWSFNA
+57 DGTVLHAWCWSFNA

-98 NGGDKKFTEQ
+98 NGGDKKFTNQ

-149 VLNHTTSDYKKVS
+149 VLNHTTSDYSKVS
-162 SEITSITKWNRGN
+162 SEIKSINNWTHGADRISNWN
-175 NEIENWKSRWEV
+175 SREEV

-196 EWNTQNPEVQQ
+196 ELNTQNPEVQQ

-217 ADGADGFRYDAAKHI
+217 SDGADGFRYDAAKHI
-232 ELPGEYPNEFGSN
+232 ELPGEYPNQYGSN
-245 FWNVILNNGTEF
+245 FWNVILNNGSEF

-285 HSIRD
+285 HSIREI
-290 MLRNRNVHAGNL
+290 LRNRNANAGNL
-302 GNYQAGVDPSK
+302 GNYRAGVDPSK

-327 KTDSESESAW
+327 NTDSESESAW

-366 GGNGVRFPEQTKMGD
+366 GGKGVRFPEQTKIGD

-410 NPNGDTTVAMIERG
+410 NPNGDTNVAMIERG

-455 SGKTYTV
+455 SGKIYTV

-476 LVLTNGESFD
+476 LVLTKGESFD
-486 NLASLSVQGYQEGS
+486 DLASLSVQGYKEGI
-500 HTFLTDTLNLT
+500 HTFLKDTLNLT

-554 SAKNT
+554 SAKNA
-559 KGQTVQSVYRFTK
+559 KGETVQSVYRFTK
-572 EDPNANTTIYFDNPE
+572 EDPNAN
-587 NWNQVYAYM
+587 
-596 YSGTDTVLLNKWPGT
+596 
-611 AMSKDSATGYYT
+611 
-623 ITVPNSF
+623 
-630 ISKGAKV
+630 
-637 LFTNN
+637 
-642 QGAQYPQNVGF
+642 
-653 EVNSNGLYS
+653 
-662 RDGFVKVVEKQIT
+662 
-675 VPAVLGLKGQTTTE
+675 
-689 ITITDAIELI
+689 
-699 LQASHVTDAT
+699 
-709 YQMNDGDAVSFN
+709 
-721 DGDKLTLGQD
+721 
-731 LKNGESLRLTLSAK
+731 
-745 DSAGEL
+745 
-751 VTKVY
+751 
-756 SITKKVE
+756 
-763 EPATQTTIR
+763 TTIR

-802 MEKDGTGLFAVT
+802 MEKDGTGLLAIT
-814 LPTSY
+814 LPISY

-853 GLVAEQPSSEFK
+853 GLVAEQPDSEFK
-865 EESEELPIPFE
+865 EENEELPITFE
-876 TQYVDNPELEK
+876 TEYVDNPELEK

-893 LEGQD
+893 VEGQD

-910 GGQLVAKTKISETVS
+910 GDQLVSKTKISETVS

-937 KVPDIEQQIA
+937 KVPDIEQQLA
-947 NRVYFNNSQGWSKVY
+947 HRVYFNNSQGWSKVY

-1021 DLELGQVYEIDGSH
+1021 DLELGQVYELDGSH

-1043 AEGFTRI
+1043 AEDFTRI

-1057 WSAANVY
+1057 WGAANVY
-1064 AYYGNPI
+1064 AYYGHPI

-1123 DFKADGHYTKDGLK
+1123 DFKVDGHYTKDGLK